1 MAGVDD
7 LGFKINVDA
16 SGATKGA
23 NEFTAAAGRIAEAT
37 RAMARATQGAKAAV
51 LQNAVSGRGGAEYRT
66 MMKQIEAYKGLIKV
80 TRELTAVRKELDGV
94 DFSKTAKNISEAVKA
109 MAKATR
115 TTDYLG
121 SPQLDKVKSQID
133 MYARLANVTRDFA
146 RANKEL
152 QSSLAKTNQAVAAA
166 KTPQG
171 TATTDRERQA
181 AIDRY
186 RNRAQNAALLR
197 NSAGSSGIVVE
208 RGVREE
214 TEAYKELVDAI
225 GKAAAAEEKRAISA
239 GISRDIADIKKR
251 EADETRRL
259 AEAERDAAEISGR
272 SQAFRATQI
281 ADINSAIDANNRY
294 IGALES
300 TRFAAQ
306 DLRNYLSLLAA
317 GFTSLSVA
325 SVAAAA
331 SQERAFAD
339 VARTTQMS
347 AQSAEMRT
355 LSNTYKDLST
365 QISTT
370 YEDLSQIGSLGA
382 QMGIS
387 ADKLGDFTHA
397 VAGFTT
403 ITGTNID
410 SATEAFG
417 RFFEMVDNAGVEAD
431 HSGERYMNFA
441 SQVAELG
448 AKSVATESEILTMA
462 NSIAASAASAG
473 IGQDAILAYATALS
487 SLGIKQEWARGSLQ
501 RIFGSINDAVAEAG
515 EGMDKFAT
523 VLGMTTT
530 EAENLWRTDPSTFF
544 NNLLTSLNNV
554 TDSVERWTIIKNL
567 GFKNTRDIQ
576 LLQRLSLNID
586 LVNES
591 FRNSADAAR
600 NTEFLDSSLE
610 TLNATLTETIQ
621 RWKNSLANLGASLG
635 GPFLG
640 VVKKILDGLIVIQDA
655 LSHIGDNAFGRVFL
669 AASSGLVIFGSLVA
683 ISKVLQALVL
693 NVAASYVSM
702 KTNMVQAGLSG
713 QMTWSNI
720 YKLIKQANTALYEN
734 IGLMKTRAALE
745 RSDRA
750 ATSLGG
756 LAAAGAAARKNAD
769 AIKAVGQAAG
779 EAGKDLVS
787 VGAAAASSAA
797 QTGLLARAMGGL
809 KGVMSGIASLGP
821 MGWIGIAA
829 TVIPIAIQLYDEWA
843 NSAKRAAEA
852 AQQARV
858 ENLQALGGGEA
869 LTKAILQDAKEA
881 ADGTQ
886 ETFGTLELAV
896 QGSAAST
903 KDSADTLYYWI
914 DASGNLV
921 QATKEQ
927 AAALGYSTLA
937 IGDHTAA
944 LIKDAIAS
952 SDAFKS
958 LSANDFKTL
967 TDQGFDWK
975 EWSRQYATGGQ
986 DAANSYIDGFIKQL
1000 RDRKDEIYKANTYE
1014 SRVYSGPYDNV
1025 GMPIRKYN
1033 DTQAGKQA
1041 EQDVQNLN
1049 NQIEALENLR
1059 TKLGDVSGA
1068 ASDAVS
1074 SQSALSQIVQGL
1086 TGDTQ
1091 DAADA
1096 TGSLADATADAA
1108 EDAKTAGQ
1116 AWDEYLQSLDAIVD
1130 AAFQF
1135 TNAEANMYSA
1145 LDDLNQSLYDNG
1157 NSFETFTEAGRSN
1170 LEALQNYLKATA
1182 QYAGRMAE
1190 EMGMSGVEAQE
1201 YIASYVQAA
1210 IDDLKA
1216 QGIDTTWIEAQM
1228 SNVVSSLDQT
1238 ISGPTVDMTALNA
1251 GLQDAVTNANNAAAL
1266 IQQILA
1272 GVGIRTSS
1280 RPGGGLNTGGR
1291 RLTKGLGSKG
1301 GLTTKQIIAG
1311 PSIGMM
1317 GFTGRSGGG
1326 SIRGLAGTMFQGNKQ
1341 RYQFTPKETSSRG
1354 GGGGGGGRSP
1364 RSGGGGGGGRDYTPR
1379 SSSSRNRKEK
1389 TPEEIFEDFLSRL
1402 DKAMNQAL
1410 NRFWQNQ
1417 DAQDKYHAQL
1427 NTMRK
1432 TIEDAKKSIEDLTND
1447 IWDLN
1452 NTLSE
1457 KQNDLA
1463 NQKYFQ
1469 SIAKKYGDTSRVR
1482 DIQVDID
1489 KTTKEISDT
1498 QKSITEKTKEIAKTR
1513 EGMYALQGYTE
1524 AAINN
1529 RAALKA
1535 LQAAM
1540 IEMINAYAASG
1551 ASTEQLTAYAA
1562 QLKQEFIAQATQ
1574 MGFNQG
1580 EVTTLSGAFDNL
1592 TRTIQAVPR
1601 VVDVDVSDNGTSDR
1615 TGAGISRMASNGGA
1629 GYSAPV
1635 TANANTEL
1643 AAKQIGYLT
1652 KDRYVNVYV
1661 QAVRTGAAL
1670 GALGAMGGFRYAHG
1684 GRVPGRAGGGGMLG
1698 GRRRTGNWDADDML
1712 GITSAGGVIGV
1723 QSGEYVMPRASV
1735 DKYGPGMMEAIRAG
1749 QYRPEVKVN
1758 NSPGLS
1764 GPITINPNQIHQLA
1778 RAVSTVLNLDG
1789 REVGAA
1795 VNNVNARSGRRGTY

>member
-7 LGFKINVDA
+7 LGFKISVDA

-146 RANKEL
+146 RANREL

-166 KTPQG
+166 KAPQG

-186 RNRAQNAALLR
+186 QYRARVAKFDQLSP
-197 NSAGSSGIVVE
+197 SATGSDVTRAI
-208 RGVREE
+208 REE

-306 DLRNYLSLLAA
+306 DLRNYLTLLAA

-339 VARTTQMS
+339 VARTTQMP
-347 AQSAEMRT
+347 AQSAEMRA

-431 HSGERYMNFA
+431 HSGQRYMNFA

-501 RIFGSINDAVAEAG
+501 RIFGSVNDAVAEAG
-515 EGMDKFAT
+515 EGLDKFAT
-523 VLGMTTT
+523 VLGMTTA

-600 NTEFLDSSLE
+600 NTEFLDKSLE

-640 VVKKILDGLIVIQDA
+640 VVKKILDGLIVIQNA
-655 LSHIGDNAFGRVFL
+655 LSHIDDNAFGRVFL
-669 AASSGLVIFGSLVA
+669 AASSGLVVFGSLVA

-713 QMTWSNI
+713 RMTWSNI

-756 LAAAGAAARKNAD
+756 LAAAGANAKKNAD
-769 AIKAVGQAAG
+769 AIKAVGEAAG
-779 EAGKDLVS
+779 EAGRDLVS

-797 QTGLLARAMGGL
+797 QTGLLAKAMGGL
-809 KGVMSGIASLGP
+809 KGIMGGIASIGP

-886 ETFGTLELAV
+886 QTFGALELAV
-896 QGSAAST
+896 DGSAAST

-986 DAANSYIDGFIKQL
+986 DAANSYIQGFIDTLKARANDIHTAHYLDASGGYGPVRNFQW
-1000 RDRKDEIYKANTYE
+1000 DYKANEDAY
-1014 SRVYSGPYDNV
+1014 
-1025 GMPIRKYN
+1025 
-1033 DTQAGKQA
+1033 
-1041 EQDVQNLN
+1041 
-1049 NQIEALENLR
+1049 NQIMNQVQALESLR

-1096 TGSLADATADAA
+1096 TGGLADATADAA

-1301 GLTTKQIIAG
+1301 GLTTKQITAG

-1354 GGGGGGGRSP
+1354 GGGGGGGGRSP
-1364 RSGGGGGGGRDYTPR
+1364 RGGGGGDHDRTPR
-1379 SSSSRNRKEK
+1379 SSSSRGRKEK

-1469 SIAKKYGDTSRVR
+1469 SIARKYGDTSRVR

-1498 QKSITEKTKEIAKTR
+1498 QKSIAEKTKEINKTK

-1535 LQAAM
+1535 LQATM

-1574 MGFNQG
+1574 MGFNQS

-1635 TANANTEL
+1635 TAQADTERAGKEL
-1643 AAKQIGYLT
+1643 SRLT

-1684 GRVPGRAGGGGMLG
+1684 GRVPGLAGGGGMLG

-1723 QSGEYVMPRASV
+1723 QSGEYVMPRTSV

-1758 NSPGLS
+1758 QAPALS

-1789 REVGAA
+1789 RAVGAA

>member
-1 MAGVDD
+1 MGD
-7 LGFKINVDA
+7 LGFKVFVDA
-16 SGATKGA
+16 SGATQGA
-23 NEFTAAAGRIAEAT
+23 NEYEQAAARVARAT
-37 RAMARATQGAKAAV
+37 RAMAQAAKGAKSAV
-51 LQNAVSGRGGAEYRT
+51 LQNAVSGRNGSEYRT
-66 MMKQIEAYKGLIKV
+66 MMKQIDAYKGLIKV
-80 TRELTAVRKELDGV
+80 TRELAAARKELDGV
-94 DFSKTAKNISEAVKA
+94 DFSKTAQNISEAVKA

-115 TTDYLG
+115 TTDYIG
-121 SPQLDKVKSQID
+121 SPQLNKVKEMVE
-133 MYARLANVTRDFA
+133 MYSRLATAARD
-146 RANKEL
+146 
-152 QSSLAKTNQAVAAA
+152 LAKANRELEASQPKSAAPKPADTGYAKSDFERESAIRRYQYRAYAA
-166 KTPQG
+166 KTIQK
-171 TATTDRERQA
+171 
-181 AIDRY
+181 
-186 RNRAQNAALLR
+186 
-197 NSAGSSGIVVE
+197 SAGSSGDDVTRAI
-208 RGVREE
+208 RDE
-214 TEAYKELVDAI
+214 TAAYKDLVDAI
-225 GKAAAAEEKRAISA
+225 GKASAAEEKRAIDA
-239 GISRDIADIKKR
+239 GISHDLAQAKRQEAEEAKRLAAAER
-251 EADETRRL
+251 EAI
-259 AEAERDAAEISGR
+259 AIHKQA
-272 SQAFRATQI
+272 QAFEATQI
-281 ADINSAIDANNRY
+281 AHTEATISANNRY
-294 IGALES
+294 IESLEA

-306 DLRNYLSLLAA
+306 DLRNYLTLLAGSMA
-317 GFTSLSVA
+317 AVFTA

-339 VARTTQMS
+339 VARTTQLS
-347 AQSAEMRT
+347 AQTAEMRA
-355 LSNTYKDLST
+355 LSNTYHDLST

-370 YEDLSQIGSLGA
+370 YEDLSAIGSLGA

-431 HSGERYMNFA
+431 HSGQRYMNFA

-501 RIFGSINDAVAEAG
+501 RIFGSVNDAVSEAG
-515 EGMDKFAT
+515 EGLDKFAT
-523 VLGMTTT
+523 VLDMTTA

-600 NTEFLDSSLE
+600 NTEFLDKSLE

-669 AASSGLVIFGSLVA
+669 AASSGLVVFGSLVA

-702 KTNMVQAGLSG
+702 RTNMVQAGLSG

-734 IGLMKTRAALE
+734 IGLMKTRTALE
-745 RSDRA
+745 RSDQA

-756 LAAAGAAARKNAD
+756 LAAAGAVARKNAD
-769 AIKAVGQAAG
+769 AAKDAAKGIAEVGT
-779 EAGKDLVS
+779 
-787 VGAAAASSAA
+787 AAASSAS
-797 QTGLLARAMGGL
+797 QTGLLAKAMGGL
-809 KGVMSGIASLGP
+809 KGVMSGIASIGP

-829 TVIPIAIQLYDEWA
+829 TAIPVVIQLYDEWA

-886 ETFGTLELAV
+886 QTFGALELAV
-896 QGSAAST
+896 DGSAAST
-903 KDSADTLYYWI
+903 KDSADALYYWI

-921 QATKEQ
+921 QATKDQ
-927 AAALGYSTLA
+927 AAAMGYSTLA

-952 SDAFKS
+952 SDAFKA

-975 EWSRQYATGGQ
+975 EWAKQYATGGQ
-986 DAANSYIDGFIKQL
+986 DAANSYINGFIETLKA
-1000 RDRKDEIYKANTYE
+1000 RKDEIYKANTYE
-1014 SRVYSGPYDNV
+1014 SRIYSGSYDTV
-1025 GMPIRKYN
+1025 GTPIRKYY
-1033 DTQAGKQA
+1033 DTQAGKEA
-1041 EQDVQNLN
+1041 EQNVQDLN
-1049 NQIEALENLR
+1049 NQITALENLR

-1074 SQSALSQIVQGL
+1074 SQTALGQIVQGL

-1216 QGIDTTWIEAQM
+1216 QGIDTTWVEAQM
-1228 SNVVSSLDQT
+1228 SNVISSLDQT
-1238 ISGPTVDMTALNA
+1238 ISGPTVDMSALNA

-1280 RPGGGLNTGGR
+1280 RPGGGLNTGGK
-1291 RLTKGLGSKG
+1291 RLNKNALGSKG
-1301 GLTTKQIIAG
+1301 GLTTKQIAKKL
-1311 PSIGMM
+1311 
-1317 GFTGRSGGG
+1317 F
-1326 SIRGLAGTMFQGNKQ
+1326 L
-1341 RYQFTPKETSSRG
+1341 
-1354 GGGGGGGRSP
+1354 SP
-1364 RSGGGGGGGRDYTPR
+1364 RTV
-1379 SSSSRNRKEK
+1379 EK
-1389 TPEEIFEDFLSRL
+1389 HRASF
-1402 DKAMNQAL
+1402 M
-1410 NRFWQNQ
+1410 
-1417 DAQDKYHAQL
+1417 
-1427 NTMRK
+1427 
-1432 TIEDAKKSIEDLTND
+1432 
-1447 IWDLN
+1447 
-1452 NTLSE
+1452 
-1457 KQNDLA
+1457 
-1463 NQKYFQ
+1463 QKLHLKNIYEL
-1469 SIAKKYGDTSRVR
+1469 
-1482 DIQVDID
+1482 IQ
-1489 KTTKEISDT
+1489 
-1498 QKSITEKTKEIAKTR
+1498 
-1513 EGMYALQGYTE
+1513 YALQ
-1524 AAINN
+1524 
-1529 RAALKA
+1529 K
-1535 LQAAM
+1535 
-1540 IEMINAYAASG
+1540 
-1551 ASTEQLTAYAA
+1551 
-1562 QLKQEFIAQATQ
+1562 
-1574 MGFNQG
+1574 
-1580 EVTTLSGAFDNL
+1580 
-1592 TRTIQAVPR
+1592 
-1601 VVDVDVSDNGTSDR
+1601 
-1615 TGAGISRMASNGGA
+1615 
-1629 GYSAPV
+1629 
-1635 TANANTEL
+1635 
-1643 AAKQIGYLT
+1643 
-1652 KDRYVNVYV
+1652 
-1661 QAVRTGAAL
+1661 
-1670 GALGAMGGFRYAHG
+1670 
-1684 GRVPGRAGGGGMLG
+1684 
-1698 GRRRTGNWDADDML
+1698 
-1712 GITSAGGVIGV
+1712 
-1723 QSGEYVMPRASV
+1723 
-1735 DKYGPGMMEAIRAG
+1735 
-1749 QYRPEVKVN
+1749 
-1758 NSPGLS
+1758 GLILHS
-1764 GPITINPNQIHQLA
+1764 
-1778 RAVSTVLNLDG
+1778 
-1789 REVGAA
+1789 
-1795 VNNVNARSGRRGTY
+1795 

>member
-7 LGFKINVDA
+7 LGFKISVDA

-66 MMKQIEAYKGLIKV
+66 MMKQIDAYKGLIKV
-80 TRELTAVRKELDGV
+80 TRELAAARKELDGV
-94 DFSKTAKNISEAVKA
+94 DFSKTAQNISEAVKA

-115 TTDYLG
+115 TTDYIG

-133 MYARLANVTRDFA
+133 LYARLANVSRDLA

-152 QSSLAKTNQAVAAA
+152 QSSLAKTNQTMATA
-166 KTPQG
+166 KAPQG

-259 AEAERDAAEISGR
+259 AEAEREAAEISGR
-272 SQAFRATQI
+272 SSAFRATQI

-306 DLRNYLSLLAA
+306 DLRNYLTLLAA

-325 SVAAAA
+325 SVSAAA

-347 AQSAEMRT
+347 AQSAEMRA
-355 LSNTYKDLST
+355 LSNTYRDLST

-431 HSGERYMNFA
+431 HSGQRYMNFA

-515 EGMDKFAT
+515 EGMNKFAT
-523 VLGMTTT
+523 VLGMTTE

-600 NTEFLDSSLE
+600 NTEFLDKSLE
-610 TLNATLTETIQ
+610 TLNATLTETIA

-669 AASSGLVIFGSLVA
+669 AASSGLVVFGSLVA

-702 KTNMVQAGLSG
+702 RTNMVQAGLSG

-745 RSDRA
+745 RSDNA
-750 ATSLGG
+750 SATLGG
-756 LAAAGAAARKNAD
+756 LAAAGAQAKKGAD
-769 AIKAVGQAAG
+769 AIKAVGDAAG
-779 EAGKDLVS
+779 EAGRDIAE

-797 QTGLLARAMGGL
+797 QTGLLAKAMGGL
-809 KGVMSGIASLGP
+809 KGVMSGIASIGP

-829 TVIPIAIQLYDEWA
+829 TTIPVAIQLYDEWA

-852 AQQARV
+852 AEQARV

-869 LTKAILQDAKEA
+869 LTKALIQDAKEA

-886 ETFGTLELAV
+886 QTFGALELAV
-896 QGSAAST
+896 DGSASST
-903 KDSADTLYYWI
+903 KDSADALYYWI

-921 QATKEQ
+921 QATKDQ
-927 AAALGYSTLA
+927 AAAMGYSTLA

-1000 RDRKDEIYKANTYE
+1000 KDRKDEIYKANTYE
-1014 SRVYSGPYDNV
+1014 ARTYSGPYDYT
-1025 GMPIRKYN
+1025 GTPIRKYYS
-1033 DTQAGKQA
+1033 TQAGQQA

-1074 SQSALSQIVQGL
+1074 SQTALGQIVQGL

-1135 TNAEANMYSA
+1135 TNAEAGMYSA
-1145 LDDLNQSLYDNG
+1145 LDELNQSLYDNG
-1157 NSFETFTEAGRSN
+1157 NSFDTFTEAGRSN

-1216 QGIDTTWIEAQM
+1216 QGIDTTWVEAQM

-1238 ISGPTVDMTALNA
+1238 ISGPTVDMSALNA

-1280 RPGGGLNTGGR
+1280 RPGGGLNTGGK
-1291 RLTKGLGSKG
+1291 RLNKNVLGSKG
-1301 GLTTKQIIAG
+1301 GLTTKQITAG
-1311 PSIGMM
+1311 MSIGAM
-1317 GFTGRSGGG
+1317 GFTGGGG
-1326 SIRGLAGTMFQGNKQ
+1326 SVRGLANTMFQGNKQ
-1341 RYQFTPKETSSRG
+1341 RYQFTPKTSSGHG
-1354 GGGGGGGRSP
+1354 GGGGGHRGG
-1364 RSGGGGGGGRDYTPR
+1364 GGGGGGGRDYTPR
-1379 SSSSRNRKEK
+1379 SSSSRTRKEK

-1410 NRFWQNQ
+1410 NKFWQNQ

-1427 NTMRK
+1427 NSMRK
-1432 TIEDAKKSIEDLTND
+1432 TIEDANKSIKDLTDD

-1457 KQNDLA
+1457 KENDLA
-1463 NQKYFQ
+1463 NQRYFQ
-1469 SIAKKYGDTSRVR
+1469 SVAKKYGDTSRQR

-1498 QKSITEKTKEIAKTR
+1498 KNSIADKEKEIAKTK

-1535 LQAAM
+1535 LQSTM
-1540 IEMINAYAASG
+1540 IDMINAYAASG

-1629 GYSAPV
+1629 GYQAPV
-1635 TANANTEL
+1635 TAEADTWRAGKQLSALTE
-1643 AAKQIGYLT
+1643 
-1652 KDRYVNVYV
+1652 DRYVTIRARVV
-1661 QAVRTGAAL
+1661 S
-1670 GALGAMGGFRYAHG
+1670 GALAGLAGFLGRAHG

-1712 GITSAGGVIGV
+1712 GITPVGGVIGV
-1723 QSGEYVMPRASV
+1723 QSGEYVMPRSSV

-1758 NSPGLS
+1758 NSPGPS

-1789 REVGAA
+1789 RAVGAA

>member
-146 RANKEL
+146 RANREL
-152 QSSLAKTNQAVAAA
+152 QASLAKTNQAVAAA
-166 KTPQG
+166 KTPEG

-186 RNRAQNAALLR
+186 QRRAQDAALLR
-197 NSAGSSGIVVE
+197 TSPESSGIVVA

-239 GISRDIADIKKR
+239 GISRDIANVKR
-251 EADETRRL
+251 HEAADTRRW
-259 AEAERDAAEISGR
+259 AEIEQGELEVAQR
-272 SQAFRATQI
+272 AAAFRATQI
-281 ADINSAIDANNRY
+281 AGINQAIDANNRY

-306 DLRNYLSLLAA
+306 DLRNYLTLLAA

-347 AQSAEMRT
+347 AQSAEMRA
-355 LSNTYKDLST
+355 LSNTYRDLST

-431 HSGERYMNFA
+431 HSGQRYMNFA

-501 RIFGSINDAVAEAG
+501 RIFGSVNDAVAEAG
-515 EGMDKFAT
+515 EGLDKFAT
-523 VLGMTTT
+523 VLGMTTA

-600 NTEFLDSSLE
+600 NTEFLDKSLE

-669 AASSGLVIFGSLVA
+669 AASSGLVVFGSLVA

-702 KTNMVQAGLSG
+702 RTNMVQAGLSG

-720 YKLIKQANTALYEN
+720 YKLIKQANAALYEN
-734 IGLMKTRAALE
+734 IGLMKTRTALE
-745 RSDRA
+745 RSDQA

-756 LAAAGAAARKNAD
+756 LAAAGAAAKKNAD
-769 AIKAVGQAAG
+769 AAKDAAKGIAEVGT
-779 EAGKDLVS
+779 
-787 VGAAAASSAA
+787 AAASSAA
-797 QTGLLARAMGGL
+797 QTGLLAKAMGGL
-809 KGVMSGIASLGP
+809 KGVMSGIASIGP

-829 TVIPIAIQLYDEWA
+829 TAIPVVIQLYDEWA

-869 LTKAILQDAKEA
+869 LTKALIQDAKEA

-886 ETFGTLELAV
+886 QTFGALELAV
-896 QGSAAST
+896 DGSAAST
-903 KDSADTLYYWI
+903 KDSADALYYWI

-921 QATKEQ
+921 QATKDQ
-927 AAALGYSTLA
+927 AAAMGYSTLA

-986 DAANSYIDGFIKQL
+986 DAANSYINGFIETLKA
-1000 RDRKDEIYKANTYE
+1000 RKDEIYKANTYE
-1014 SRVYSGPYDNV
+1014 SRIYSGSYDTV
-1025 GMPIRKYN
+1025 GTPIRKYY
-1033 DTQAGKQA
+1033 DTQAGKEA
-1041 EQDVQNLN
+1041 EQNVQDLN
-1049 NQIEALENLR
+1049 NQITALENLR

-1074 SQSALSQIVQGL
+1074 SQTALDQVVQGL
-1086 TGDTQ
+1086 TGSTD
-1091 DAADA
+1091 DASDA

-1145 LDDLNQSLYDNG
+1145 LDDLNRSLYDNG

-1210 IDDLKA
+1210 IQDLKD
-1216 QGIDTTWIEAQM
+1216 QGIDTTWVEAQM

-1238 ISGPTVDMTALNA
+1238 ISGPTVDMSALNA

-1280 RPGGGLNTGGR
+1280 RPGGGLNTGGK
-1291 RLTKGLGSKG
+1291 RLNKNVLGSKG
-1301 GLTTKQIIAG
+1301 GLTTKQITAG
-1311 PSIGMM
+1311 LSIGAM
-1317 GFTGRSGGG
+1317 GFTGSGG
-1326 SIRGLAGTMFQGNKQ
+1326 SVRGLAGTMFRGNKQ
-1341 RYQFTPKETSSRG
+1341 RYQFTPKESSSRG
-1354 GGGGGGGRSP
+1354 GGGGHR
-1364 RSGGGGGGGRDYTPR
+1364 GGGGGGGDRDHTPR

-1427 NTMRK
+1427 NSMRK

-1457 KQNDLA
+1457 KENDLA

-1469 SIAKKYGDTSRVR
+1469 SVARKYGDTSRVR

-1489 KTTKEISDT
+1489 KTTKDISDT
-1498 QKSITEKTKEIAKTR
+1498 QKSIAEKTKEIAKTR

-1535 LQAAM
+1535 LQATM
-1540 IEMINAYAASG
+1540 IDMINAYAASG

-1574 MGFNQG
+1574 MGFNQD
-1580 EVTTLSGAFDNL
+1580 EVTALSGAFDHL
-1592 TRTIQAVPR
+1592 TYTINTTPR
-1601 VVDVDVSDNGTSDR
+1601 VVEVDVSDNGTAAATGDR
-1615 TGAGISRMASNGGA
+1615 IRNMASNGGA

-1635 TANANTEL
+1635 TANAEIYKARTDL
-1643 AAKQIGYLT
+1643 ADLT
-1652 KDRYVNVYV
+1652 RDATKKIRVEFDTVINPIQRV
-1661 QAVRTGAAL
+1661 G
-1670 GALGAMGGFRYAHG
+1670 GGMGVFRGRAHG
-1684 GRVPGRAGGGGMLG
+1684 GRVPGYGRGGSLG
-1698 GRRRTGNWDADDML
+1698 LGRHGNWDADDML

-1723 QSGEYVMPRASV
+1723 QSGEYVMPRSSV
-1735 DKYGPGMMEAIRAG
+1735 DKYGPGMMESIRAG

-1758 NSPGLS
+1758 NGPGLS

-1789 REVGAA
+1789 RAVGAA

>member
-7 LGFKINVDA
+7 LGFKISVDA

-80 TRELTAVRKELDGV
+80 TRELTAARKELDGV
-94 DFSKTAKNISEAVKA
+94 DFSKTAQNISEAVKA

-115 TTDYLG
+115 TTDYIG

-133 MYARLANVTRDFA
+133 LYARLANVSRDLA

-152 QSSLAKTNQAVAAA
+152 QSSLIKTNQAVAAQPKQKTELDEAA
-166 KTPQG
+166 K
-171 TATTDRERQA
+171 REALSAFRGKMYRARVRQA
-181 AIDRY
+181 DPTA
-186 RNRAQNAALLR
+186 
-197 NSAGSSGIVVE
+197 SGAEVAE
-208 RGVREE
+208 GVRAE
-214 TEAYKELVDAI
+214 TQAYKELVDAI
-225 GKAAAAEEKRAISA
+225 GKAEAAEEKRATVA
-239 GISRDIADIKKR
+239 GINQDLARAR
-251 EADETRRL
+251 RQEADETRRL
-259 AEAERDAAEISGR
+259 AEAEREAAEISGR
-272 SQAFRATQI
+272 SSVFRATQI

-306 DLRNYLSLLAA
+306 DLRNYLTLLAA

-325 SVAAAA
+325 SVSAAA

-347 AQSAEMRT
+347 AQSAEMRA

-431 HSGERYMNFA
+431 HSGQRYMNFA

-515 EGMDKFAT
+515 EGMGKFAT
-523 VLGMTTT
+523 VLGMTTE

-600 NTEFLDSSLE
+600 NTEFLDKSLE

-640 VVKKILDGLIVIQDA
+640 IVKKILDGLIVIQNA
-655 LSHIGDNAFGRVFL
+655 LAHIGDNAFGRVFL

-769 AIKAVGQAAG
+769 AIKAVGDAAG

-787 VGAAAASSAA
+787 VGTAAASSAA
-797 QTGLLARAMGGL
+797 KTGLLAKAMGGL
-809 KGVMSGIASLGP
+809 KGVMSGIASIGP

-829 TVIPIAIQLYDEWA
+829 TAIPVAIQLYDEWA
-843 NSAKRAAEA
+843 NAEQRAADKAREV
-852 AQQARV
+852 QQAQ
-858 ENLQALGGGEA
+858 LTALGGA
-869 LTKAILQDAKEA
+869 DQFTKALLQDSRDA
-881 ADGTQ
+881 AAGNTNAY
-886 ETFGTLELAV
+886 TGMTVAV
-896 QGSAAST
+896 DGSAEAT
-903 KDSADTLYYWI
+903 RKGADAMYYWI

-921 QATKEQ
+921 QATKDQ
-927 AAALGYSTLA
+927 AAAMGYSTLA
-937 IGDHTAA
+937 IGEHTAA
-944 LIKDAIAS
+944 LFKDALAN
-952 SDAFKS
+952 SDAFKEFT
-958 LSANDFKTL
+958 NYDFQWLK
-967 TDQGFDWK
+967 DAGFDWK
-975 EWSRQYATGGQ
+975 EWARIQAEEGKAGI
-986 DAANSYIDGFIKQL
+986 DSYIDTLIDELTAKGNELEKKFFKQDSSPL
-1000 RDRKDEIYKANTYE
+1000 GSFGRLIGGNPGWWTNSDAEAQVAQIE
-1014 SRVYSGPYDNV
+1014 S
-1025 GMPIRKYN
+1025 
-1033 DTQAGKQA
+1033 
-1041 EQDVQNLN
+1041 
-1049 NQIEALENLR
+1049 QIEALQ
-1059 TKLGDVSGA
+1059 KLKGAQGDIA
-1068 ASDAVS
+1068 DTASTALS
-1074 SQSALSQIVQGL
+1074 SQQALSDVTQGL

-1096 TGSLADATADAA
+1096 QGNLADATADAS
-1108 EDAKTAGQ
+1108 EEAKTAGQ

-1157 NSFETFTEAGRSN
+1157 NSFETFTEAGRAN

-1201 YIASYVQAA
+1201 YIASYVQSA

-1301 GLTTKQIIAG
+1301 GLTTKQITAG
-1311 PSIGMM
+1311 PAIGMM

-1364 RSGGGGGGGRDYTPR
+1364 RGGGGGGGRDHTPR

-1469 SIAKKYGDTSRVR
+1469 SIARKYGDTSRVR

-1535 LQAAM
+1535 LQATM

-1574 MGFNQG
+1574 MGFNQN

-1652 KDRYVNVYV
+1652 KDRYMNVYV

-1723 QSGEYVMPRASV
+1723 QSGEYVMPRTSV

-1758 NSPGLS
+1758 QAPAPS

-1789 REVGAA
+1789 RQVGAA

>member
-7 LGFKINVDA
+7 LGFKISVDA

-66 MMKQIEAYKGLIKV
+66 MMKQIDAYKGLIKV

-133 MYARLANVTRDFA
+133 MYARLANVSRDLA

-166 KTPQG
+166 KAPQG

-186 RNRAQNAALLR
+186 QYRARVAKFDQLSP
-197 NSAGSSGIVVE
+197 SATGSDVT
-208 RGVREE
+208 RAVREE
-214 TEAYKELVDAI
+214 TDAYKELVDAI

-259 AEAERDAAEISGR
+259 AEAEREAAEISGR

-306 DLRNYLSLLAA
+306 DLRNYLTLLAA

-325 SVAAAA
+325 SVSAAA

-347 AQSAEMRT
+347 SQSAEMRA

-431 HSGERYMNFA
+431 HSGQRYMNFA

-515 EGMDKFAT
+515 EGMGKFAT
-523 VLGMTTT
+523 VLGMTTE

-610 TLNATLTETIQ
+610 TLNATLTETIA

-640 VVKKILDGLIVIQDA
+640 VVKKILDGLIVIQNA

-734 IGLMKTRAALE
+734 IGLMKTRTALE
-745 RSDRA
+745 RSDQA

-756 LAAAGAAARKNAD
+756 LAAAGSAAKKNAD
-769 AIKAVGQAAG
+769 AIKAVGDAAG
-779 EAGKDLVS
+779 EAGKDLAA
-787 VGAAAASSAA
+787 VGEEAAASAA
-797 QTGLLARAMGGL
+797 KTGLLAKAMGGL
-809 KGVMSGIASLGP
+809 KGVMSGIASIGP

-829 TVIPIAIQLYDEWA
+829 TAIPVAIQLYDEWA

-852 AQQARV
+852 AEQARV

-869 LTKAILQDAKEA
+869 LTKALIQDAKEA

-886 ETFGTLELAV
+886 QTFGALELAV
-896 QGSAAST
+896 DGSASST
-903 KDSADTLYYWI
+903 KDSADALYYWI

-921 QATKEQ
+921 QATKDQ
-927 AAALGYSTLA
+927 AAAMGYSTLA

-986 DAANSYIDGFIKQL
+986 DAANSYIDGFIQQL
-1000 RDRKDEIYKANTYE
+1000 KDRKDEIYKANTYE
-1014 SRVYSGPYDNV
+1014 ARTYSGPYDYT
-1025 GMPIRKYN
+1025 GTPIRKYYS
-1033 DTQAGKQA
+1033 TQAGQQA

-1074 SQSALSQIVQGL
+1074 SQTALGQIVQGL

-1135 TNAEANMYSA
+1135 TNAEAGMYSA
-1145 LDDLNQSLYDNG
+1145 LDELNQSLYDNG
-1157 NSFETFTEAGRSN
+1157 NSFDTFTEAGRSN

-1216 QGIDTTWIEAQM
+1216 QGIDTTWVEAQM

-1238 ISGPTVDMTALNA
+1238 ISGPTVDMSALNA

-1280 RPGGGLNTGGR
+1280 RPGGGLNTGGK
-1291 RLTKGLGSKG
+1291 RLNKNALGSKG
-1301 GLTTKQIIAG
+1301 GLTTKQITAG
-1311 PSIGMM
+1311 MSIGAM
-1317 GFTGRSGGG
+1317 GFTGGGG
-1326 SIRGLAGTMFQGNKQ
+1326 SVRGLANTMFQGNKQ
-1341 RYQFTPKETSSRG
+1341 RYQFTPKESSSRG
-1354 GGGGGGGRSP
+1354 GGGGGGHR
-1364 RSGGGGGGGRDYTPR
+1364 GGGGGGGGGHDHTPR
-1379 SSSSRNRKEK
+1379 SSSSRTRKEK

-1410 NRFWQNQ
+1410 NKFWQNQ

-1427 NTMRK
+1427 NSMRK
-1432 TIEDAKKSIEDLTND
+1432 TIEDANKSIKDLTDD

-1457 KQNDLA
+1457 KENDLA
-1463 NQKYFQ
+1463 NQRYFQ
-1469 SIAKKYGDTSRVR
+1469 SVAKKYGDTSRQR

-1498 QKSITEKTKEIAKTR
+1498 KNSIADKEKEIAKTK

-1535 LQAAM
+1535 LQSTM
-1540 IEMINAYAASG
+1540 IDMINAYAASG

-1615 TGAGISRMASNGGA
+1615 TGAGIRSMASNGGA
-1629 GYSAPV
+1629 GYQAPV
-1635 TANANTEL
+1635 TAEADTYRAGKQLSALTE
-1643 AAKQIGYLT
+1643 
-1652 KDRYVNVYV
+1652 DRYVNIRARVV
-1661 QAVRTGAAL
+1661 S
-1670 GALGAMGGFRYAHG
+1670 GALAGLAGFLGRAHG

-1698 GRRRTGNWDADDML
+1698 GRRRTGNWDADDLL

-1723 QSGEYVMPRASV
+1723 QSGEYVMPRSSV

-1789 REVGAA
+1789 RAVGAA

>member
-7 LGFKINVDA
+7 LGFKISVDA

-80 TRELTAVRKELDGV
+80 TRELAAARKELDGV
-94 DFSKTAKNISEAVKA
+94 DFSKTAQNISEAVKA

-115 TTDYLG
+115 TTDYIG

-133 MYARLANVTRDFA
+133 LYARLANVSRDLA

-152 QSSLAKTNQAVAAA
+152 QSSLAKTNQAVAAQPKQKTELDEAA
-166 KTPQG
+166 K
-171 TATTDRERQA
+171 REALSAFRGKMYRARVRQA
-181 AIDRY
+181 DPTA
-186 RNRAQNAALLR
+186 
-197 NSAGSSGIVVE
+197 SGAEVAE
-208 RGVREE
+208 GVRAE
-214 TEAYKELVDAI
+214 TQAYKELVDAI
-225 GKAAAAEEKRAISA
+225 GKAEAAEEKRATVA
-239 GISRDIADIKKR
+239 GINQDLARAR
-251 EADETRRL
+251 RQEADETRRL
-259 AEAERDAAEISGR
+259 AEAEREAAEISGR
-272 SQAFRATQI
+272 SSVFRATQI

-306 DLRNYLSLLAA
+306 DLRNYLTLLAA

-347 AQSAEMRT
+347 AQSAEMRA
-355 LSNTYKDLST
+355 LSNTYRDLST

-431 HSGERYMNFA
+431 HSGQRYMNFA

-515 EGMDKFAT
+515 EGMNKFAT
-523 VLGMTTT
+523 VLGMTTE

-554 TDSVERWTIIKNL
+554 TDSVERWTVIKNL

-600 NTEFLDSSLE
+600 NTEFLDKSLE

-720 YKLIKQANTALYEN
+720 YKLIKQANAALYEN
-734 IGLMKTRAALE
+734 IGLMKTRTALE
-745 RSDRA
+745 RSDNA

-756 LAAAGAAARKNAD
+756 LAAAGAQAKKGAD
-769 AIKAVGQAAG
+769 AIKAVGDAAG
-779 EAGKDLVS
+779 EAGKDLAA
-787 VGAAAASSAA
+787 VGEEAAASAA
-797 QTGLLARAMGGL
+797 KTGLLAKAMGGL
-809 KGVMSGIASLGP
+809 KGVMSGIASIGP

-829 TVIPIAIQLYDEWA
+829 TAIPVVIQLYDEWA

-852 AQQARV
+852 AEQARV

-869 LTKAILQDAKEA
+869 LTKALIQDAKEA

-886 ETFGTLELAV
+886 QTFGALELAV
-896 QGSAAST
+896 DGSAAST
-903 KDSADTLYYWI
+903 KDSADALYYWI

-921 QATKEQ
+921 QATKDQ
-927 AAALGYSTLA
+927 AAAMGYSTLA

-986 DAANSYIDGFIKQL
+986 DAANSYIDGFIQQL
-1000 RDRKDEIYKANTYE
+1000 KDRKDEIYKANTYE

-1033 DTQAGKQA
+1033 NTPAGQQA

-1074 SQSALSQIVQGL
+1074 SQSALGQIVQGL

-1216 QGIDTTWIEAQM
+1216 QGIDTTWVEAQM

-1238 ISGPTVDMTALNA
+1238 ISGPTVDMSALNA

-1280 RPGGGLNTGGR
+1280 RPGGGLNTGGK
-1291 RLTKGLGSKG
+1291 RLNKNVLGSKG
-1301 GLTTKQIIAG
+1301 GLTTKQITAG
-1311 PSIGMM
+1311 MSIGAM
-1317 GFTGRSGGG
+1317 GFTGGGGG
-1326 SIRGLAGTMFQGNKQ
+1326 SVRGLANTMFQGNKQ
-1341 RYQFTPKETSSRG
+1341 RYQFTPKESSSRG
-1354 GGGGGGGRSP
+1354 GGGGGGHRG
-1364 RSGGGGGGGRDYTPR
+1364 GGGGGGGRDYTPR
-1379 SSSSRNRKEK
+1379 SSSSRTRKEK

-1410 NRFWQNQ
+1410 NKFWQNQ

-1427 NTMRK
+1427 NSMRK
-1432 TIEDAKKSIEDLTND
+1432 TIEDANKSIKDLTDD

-1457 KQNDLA
+1457 KENDLA
-1463 NQKYFQ
+1463 NQRYFQ
-1469 SIAKKYGDTSRVR
+1469 SVAKKYGDTSRQR

-1498 QKSITEKTKEIAKTR
+1498 KNSIADKEKEIAKTK

-1535 LQAAM
+1535 LQSTM
-1540 IEMINAYAASG
+1540 IDMINAYAASG
-1551 ASTEQLTAYAA
+1551 ASAEQLTAYAA

-1629 GYSAPV
+1629 GYTAPV
-1635 TANANTEL
+1635 TAQADTYR
-1643 AAKQIGYLT
+1643 AGKQLSDFT
-1652 KDRYVNVYV
+1652 RDRYMTVYV

-1712 GITSAGGVIGV
+1712 GITPVGGVIGV
-1723 QSGEYVMPRASV
+1723 QSGEYVMPRSSV

-1749 QYRPEVKVN
+1749 QYRPEVKAN

-1789 REVGAA
+1789 RAVGAA

>member
-7 LGFKINVDA
+7 LGFKISVDA

-146 RANKEL
+146 RANREL
-152 QSSLAKTNQAVAAA
+152 QSSLAKTNQAVAAV

-171 TATTDRERQA
+171 TAATDRERQA

-186 RNRAQNAALLR
+186 QYRARVAKFDQLSP
-197 NSAGSSGIVVE
+197 SATGSDVT
-208 RGVREE
+208 RAVREE
-214 TEAYKELVDAI
+214 SEAYKELVDAI

-523 VLGMTTT
+523 VLGMTTA

-554 TDSVERWTIIKNL
+554 TDSVERWTVIKNL

-591 FRNSADAAR
+591 FRNSAEAAR

-640 VVKKILDGLIVIQDA
+640 IVKKILDGLIVIQDA

-669 AASSGLVIFGSLVA
+669 AASSGLVVFGSLVA

-713 QMTWSNI
+713 QMTWLNI

-769 AIKAVGQAAG
+769 AIKAVGEAAG

-787 VGAAAASSAA
+787 VGTAAASSAA

-809 KGVMSGIASLGP
+809 KGVMSGIASIGP

-843 NSAKRAAEA
+843 NAEQRAADKAREV
-852 AQQARV
+852 QQAQ
-858 ENLQALGGGEA
+858 LTALGGA
-869 LTKAILQDAKEA
+869 DQFTKALLQDSRDA
-881 ADGTQ
+881 AAGNTNAY
-886 ETFGTLELAV
+886 TGMTVAV
-896 QGSAAST
+896 DGSAEAT
-903 KDSADTLYYWI
+903 RKGADAMYYWI

-921 QATKEQ
+921 QATKDQ
-927 AAALGYSTLA
+927 AAAMGYSTLA
-937 IGDHTAA
+937 IGEHTAA
-944 LIKDAIAS
+944 LFKDALAN
-952 SDAFKS
+952 SDAFKEFT
-958 LSANDFKTL
+958 NYDFQWLK
-967 TDQGFDWK
+967 DAGFDWK
-975 EWSRQYATGGQ
+975 EWARIQAEEGKAGI
-986 DAANSYIDGFIKQL
+986 DSYIDTLIDELTAKGAELEKKFFKQDSSPL
-1000 RDRKDEIYKANTYE
+1000 GSFGRLIGGNPGWWTNSDAEAQVAQIE
-1014 SRVYSGPYDNV
+1014 S
-1025 GMPIRKYN
+1025 
-1033 DTQAGKQA
+1033 
-1041 EQDVQNLN
+1041 
-1049 NQIEALENLR
+1049 QIEALQ
-1059 TKLGDVSGA
+1059 KLKGAQGDIA
-1068 ASDAVS
+1068 DTASTALS
-1074 SQSALSQIVQGL
+1074 SQQALSDVTQGL

-1096 TGSLADATADAA
+1096 QGSLADATADAS
-1108 EDAKTAGQ
+1108 EEAKTAGQ
-1116 AWDEYLQSLDAIVD
+1116 AWDEYLQSLDAIID

-1201 YIASYVQAA
+1201 YIASYVQSA

-1317 GFTGRSGGG
+1317 GFTGRSSGG

-1354 GGGGGGGRSP
+1354 GGGGGGGHRG
-1364 RSGGGGGGGRDYTPR
+1364 GGGGGGGRDYTPR
-1379 SSSSRNRKEK
+1379 SSSSRTRKEK

-1410 NRFWQNQ
+1410 NKFWQNQ

-1432 TIEDAKKSIEDLTND
+1432 TIEDANKSIKDLTDD

-1469 SIAKKYGDTSRVR
+1469 SIARKYGDTSRVR

-1635 TANANTEL
+1635 TAQADTERAGKEL
-1643 AAKQIGYLT
+1643 SRLT

-1684 GRVPGRAGGGGMLG
+1684 GRVPGLAGGGGMLG
-1698 GRRRTGNWDADDML
+1698 GRKRTGNWDADDLL

-1723 QSGEYVMPRASV
+1723 QSGEYVMPRTSV

-1758 NSPGLS
+1758 QAPSLS

-1789 REVGAA
+1789 RAVGAA

>member
-7 LGFKINVDA
+7 LGFKISVDA

-80 TRELTAVRKELDGV
+80 TRELAAARKELDGV
-94 DFSKTAKNISEAVKA
+94 DFSKTAQNISEAVKA

-115 TTDYLG
+115 TTDYIG

-133 MYARLANVTRDFA
+133 LYARLANVSRDLA

-152 QSSLAKTNQAVAAA
+152 QSSLIKTNQAVAAQPKQKTELDEAA
-166 KTPQG
+166 K
-171 TATTDRERQA
+171 REALSAFRGKMYRARVRQA
-181 AIDRY
+181 DPTA
-186 RNRAQNAALLR
+186 
-197 NSAGSSGIVVE
+197 SGAEVAE
-208 RGVREE
+208 GVRAE
-214 TEAYKELVDAI
+214 TQAYKELVDAI
-225 GKAAAAEEKRAISA
+225 GKAEAAEEKRATVA
-239 GISRDIADIKKR
+239 GINQDLARAR
-251 EADETRRL
+251 RQEADETRRL
-259 AEAERDAAEISGR
+259 AEAEREAAEISGR

-306 DLRNYLSLLAA
+306 DFRNYLTLLAA

-325 SVAAAA
+325 SVSAAA

-347 AQSAEMRT
+347 AQSAEMRA

-431 HSGERYMNFA
+431 HSGQRYMNFA

-515 EGMDKFAT
+515 EGMNKFAT
-523 VLGMTTT
+523 VLGMTTE

-600 NTEFLDSSLE
+600 NTEFLDKSLE

-655 LSHIGDNAFGRVFL
+655 LAHIGDNAFGRVFL
-669 AASSGLVIFGSLVA
+669 AASSGLVVFGSLVA

-720 YKLIKQANTALYEN
+720 YKLIKQANAALYEN
-734 IGLMKTRAALE
+734 IGLMKTRTALE
-745 RSDRA
+745 RSDQA

-756 LAAAGAAARKNAD
+756 LAAAGAQAKRGAD
-769 AIKAVGQAAG
+769 AIKAAGDAAG
-779 EAGKDLVS
+779 EAGKDLAA
-787 VGAAAASSAA
+787 VGEEAAASAA
-797 QTGLLARAMGGL
+797 KTGLLAKAMGGL
-809 KGVMSGIASLGP
+809 KGVMSGIASIGP

-829 TVIPIAIQLYDEWA
+829 TAIPVAIQLYDEWA

-852 AQQARV
+852 AEQARV

-886 ETFGTLELAV
+886 QTFGALELAV
-896 QGSAAST
+896 DGSADST
-903 KDSADTLYYWI
+903 KDSADALYYWI

-921 QATKEQ
+921 QATKDQ
-927 AAALGYSTLA
+927 AAAMGYSTLA

-967 TDQGFDWK
+967 KDQGFDWQ

-1000 RDRKDEIYKANTYE
+1000 KDRKDEIYKANTYE
-1014 SRVYSGPYDNV
+1014 SRIYSGTYDTV
-1025 GMPIRKYN
+1025 GTPIRKYY
-1033 DTQAGKQA
+1033 DTQAGKEA
-1041 EQDVQNLN
+1041 EQNVQDLN
-1049 NQIEALENLR
+1049 NQITALENLR

-1074 SQSALSQIVQGL
+1074 SQTALGQIVQGL

-1135 TNAEANMYSA
+1135 TNAEAGMYSA
-1145 LDDLNQSLYDNG
+1145 LDELNQSLYDNG
-1157 NSFETFTEAGRSN
+1157 NSFDTFTEAGRSN

-1238 ISGPTVDMTALNA
+1238 ISGPTVDMSALNA

-1280 RPGGGLNTGGR
+1280 RPGGGLNTGGK
-1291 RLTKGLGSKG
+1291 RLNKNVLGSKG
-1301 GLTTKQIIAG
+1301 GLTTKQITAG
-1311 PSIGMM
+1311 MSIGAM
-1317 GFTGRSGGG
+1317 GFTGGGG
-1326 SIRGLAGTMFQGNKQ
+1326 SVRGLANTMFQGNKQ
-1341 RYQFTPKETSSRG
+1341 RYQFTPKTSSSGHG
-1354 GGGGGGGRSP
+1354 GGGGGGGHRG
-1364 RSGGGGGGGRDYTPR
+1364 GGGGGGGRDYTPR
-1379 SSSSRNRKEK
+1379 SSSSRTRKEK

-1410 NRFWQNQ
+1410 NKFWQNQ

-1427 NTMRK
+1427 NSMRK
-1432 TIEDAKKSIEDLTND
+1432 TIEDANKSIKDLTDD

-1457 KQNDLA
+1457 KENDLA
-1463 NQKYFQ
+1463 NQRYFQ
-1469 SIAKKYGDTSRVR
+1469 SVAKKYGDTSRER

-1498 QKSITEKTKEIAKTR
+1498 KNSIADKEKEIAKTK

-1535 LQAAM
+1535 LQSTM
-1540 IEMINAYAASG
+1540 IDMINAYAASG

-1615 TGAGISRMASNGGA
+1615 TGAGIRSMASNGGA

-1635 TANANTEL
+1635 TAQADTWRAGKQLSALTE
-1643 AAKQIGYLT
+1643 
-1652 KDRYVNVYV
+1652 DRYVNIRARVV
-1661 QAVRTGAAL
+1661 S
-1670 GALGAMGGFRYAHG
+1670 GALAGLAGFLGRAHG

-1698 GRRRTGNWDADDML
+1698 GRRRTGNWDADDLL

-1723 QSGEYVMPRASV
+1723 QSGEYVMPRSSV
-1735 DKYGPGMMEAIRAG
+1735 DRYGPGMMEAIRAG

-1789 REVGAA
+1789 RQVGAA

>member
-7 LGFKINVDA
+7 LGFKISVDA

-66 MMKQIEAYKGLIKV
+66 MMKQIDAYKGLIKV
-80 TRELTAVRKELDGV
+80 TRELAAARKELDGV
-94 DFSKTAKNISEAVKA
+94 DFSKTAQNISEAVKA

-115 TTDYLG
+115 TTDYIG

-133 MYARLANVTRDFA
+133 LYARLANVSRDLA

-152 QSSLAKTNQAVAAA
+152 QSSLIKTNQAVAAQPKQKTELDEAA
-166 KTPQG
+166 K
-171 TATTDRERQA
+171 REALSAFRGKMYRARVRQA
-181 AIDRY
+181 DPTA
-186 RNRAQNAALLR
+186 
-197 NSAGSSGIVVE
+197 SGAEVAE
-208 RGVREE
+208 GVRAE
-214 TEAYKELVDAI
+214 TQAYKELVDAI
-225 GKAAAAEEKRAISA
+225 GKAEAAEEKRATVA
-239 GISRDIADIKKR
+239 GINQDLARAR
-251 EADETRRL
+251 REEADETRRL

-306 DLRNYLSLLAA
+306 DLRNYLTLLAA

-325 SVAAAA
+325 SIAAAA

-347 AQSAEMRT
+347 AQSAEMRA

-431 HSGERYMNFA
+431 HSGQRYMNFA

-515 EGMDKFAT
+515 EGMGKFAT
-523 VLGMTTT
+523 VLGMTTE

-600 NTEFLDSSLE
+600 NTEFLDKSLE
-610 TLNATLTETIQ
+610 TLNATLTETIA

-669 AASSGLVIFGSLVA
+669 AASSGLVVFGSLVA

-720 YKLIKQANTALYEN
+720 YRLIKQANTALYEN

-745 RSDRA
+745 RSDNA
-750 ATSLGG
+750 ATTLGG
-756 LAAAGAAARKNAD
+756 LSAAGAQAKKGAD
-769 AIKAVGQAAG
+769 AIKAAGDAAG
-779 EAGKDLVS
+779 EAGKDLAA
-787 VGAAAASSAA
+787 VGEEAAASAA
-797 QTGLLARAMGGL
+797 KTGLLAKAMGGL
-809 KGVMSGIASLGP
+809 KGVMSGIASIGP

-829 TVIPIAIQLYDEWA
+829 TAIPVAIQLYDEWA

-852 AQQARV
+852 AEQARV

-869 LTKAILQDAKEA
+869 LTKALLQDAKEA

-886 ETFGTLELAV
+886 QTFSALELAV
-896 QGSAAST
+896 DGSAAST
-903 KDSADTLYYWI
+903 KDSADALYYWI

-921 QATKEQ
+921 QATKDQ
-927 AAALGYSTLA
+927 AAAMGYSTLA

-967 TDQGFDWK
+967 IDQGFDWK

-986 DAANSYIDGFIKQL
+986 DAANSYIDGFIQQL
-1000 RDRKDEIYKANTYE
+1000 KDRKDEIYKANTYE
-1014 SRVYSGPYDNV
+1014 ARTYSGPYDYT
-1025 GMPIRKYN
+1025 GTPIRKYYS
-1033 DTQAGKQA
+1033 TQAGQQA

-1074 SQSALSQIVQGL
+1074 SQTALGQIVQGL

-1108 EDAKTAGQ
+1108 DDAKTAGQ

-1135 TNAEANMYSA
+1135 TNAEAGMYSA
-1145 LDDLNQSLYDNG
+1145 LDELNQSLYDNG
-1157 NSFETFTEAGRSN
+1157 NSFDTFTEAGRSN

-1238 ISGPTVDMTALNA
+1238 ISGPTVDMSALNA

-1280 RPGGGLNTGGR
+1280 RPGGGLNTGGK
-1291 RLTKGLGSKG
+1291 RLNKNALGSKG
-1301 GLTTKQIIAG
+1301 GLTTKQITAG
-1311 PSIGMM
+1311 MSIGAM
-1317 GFTGRSGGG
+1317 GFTGGGG
-1326 SIRGLAGTMFQGNKQ
+1326 SVRGLAGTMFQGNKQ
-1341 RYQFTPKETSSRG
+1341 RYQFTPKESSSRG
-1354 GGGGGGGRSP
+1354 GGGGGGHRGG
-1364 RSGGGGGGGRDYTPR
+1364 GGGGGGGRDYTPR
-1379 SSSSRNRKEK
+1379 SSSSRTRKEK

-1410 NRFWQNQ
+1410 NKFWQNQ

-1427 NTMRK
+1427 NSMRK
-1432 TIEDAKKSIEDLTND
+1432 TIEDANKSIKDLTDD

-1457 KQNDLA
+1457 KENDLA
-1463 NQKYFQ
+1463 NQRYFQ
-1469 SIAKKYGDTSRVR
+1469 SVAKKYGDTSRQR

-1498 QKSITEKTKEIAKTR
+1498 KNSIADKEKEIAKTK

-1535 LQAAM
+1535 LQSTM
-1540 IEMINAYAASG
+1540 IDMINAYAASG

-1580 EVTTLSGAFDNL
+1580 EVTTLSGAFDHL
-1592 TRTIQAVPR
+1592 TQTIQAVPR

-1615 TGAGISRMASNGGA
+1615 TGAGIRSMASNGGA

-1635 TANANTEL
+1635 TAQADTWRAGKQLSALTE
-1643 AAKQIGYLT
+1643 
-1652 KDRYVNVYV
+1652 DRYVNIRARVV
-1661 QAVRTGAAL
+1661 S
-1670 GALGAMGGFRYAHG
+1670 GALAGLAGFLGRAHG

-1723 QSGEYVMPRASV
+1723 QSGEYVMPRSSV

-1758 NSPGLS
+1758 NSPANS

-1789 REVGAA
+1789 RQVGAA

>member
-7 LGFKINVDA
+7 LGFKISVDA

-23 NEFTAAAGRIAEAT
+23 NEFTAAAGRIAEAA
-37 RAMARATQGAKAAV
+37 RAMAGATQGAKAAV

-146 RANKEL
+146 RANREL
-152 QSSLAKTNQAVAAA
+152 QASLAKTNQAVAAA
-166 KTPQG
+166 KTPEG

-186 RNRAQNAALLR
+186 QYRARVAKFNQLSP
-197 NSAGSSGIVVE
+197 SATGSDVT
-208 RGVREE
+208 RAVREE
-214 TEAYKELVDAI
+214 SEAYKELVDAI

-259 AEAERDAAEISGR
+259 AEAEREAAEISGR
-272 SQAFRATQI
+272 SSAFRATQI

-306 DLRNYLSLLAA
+306 DLRNYLTLLAA

-347 AQSAEMRT
+347 AQSAEMRA
-355 LSNTYKDLST
+355 LSNTYRDLST

-431 HSGERYMNFA
+431 HSGQRYMNFA

-515 EGMDKFAT
+515 EGLDKFAT
-523 VLGMTTT
+523 VLGMTTA

-669 AASSGLVIFGSLVA
+669 AASSGLVVFGSLVA

-702 KTNMVQAGLSG
+702 RTNMVQAGLSG

-720 YKLIKQANTALYEN
+720 YKLIKQANAALYEN
-734 IGLMKTRAALE
+734 IGLMKTRTALE
-745 RSDRA
+745 RSDQA

-756 LAAAGAAARKNAD
+756 LAAAGAAAKKNAD
-769 AIKAVGQAAG
+769 AIKAVGDAAG
-779 EAGKDLVS
+779 EAGKDLAG
-787 VGAAAASSAA
+787 VGTAAASSAA
-797 QTGLLARAMGGL
+797 KTGLLAKAMGGL
-809 KGVMSGIASLGP
+809 KGVMSGIASIGP

-829 TVIPIAIQLYDEWA
+829 TAIPVVIQLYDEWA

-852 AQQARV
+852 AEQARV

-869 LTKAILQDAKEA
+869 LTKALIQDAKEA

-886 ETFGTLELAV
+886 QTFGALELAV
-896 QGSAAST
+896 DGSADST
-903 KDSADTLYYWI
+903 KDSADALYYWI

-921 QATKEQ
+921 QATKDQ
-927 AAALGYSTLA
+927 AAAMGYSTLA

-986 DAANSYIDGFIKQL
+986 DAANSYIDGFIQQL
-1000 RDRKDEIYKANTYE
+1000 KDRKDEIYKANTYE
-1014 SRVYSGPYDNV
+1014 ARTYSGPYDYT
-1025 GMPIRKYN
+1025 GTPIRKYYS
-1033 DTQAGKQA
+1033 TQAGQQA

-1074 SQSALSQIVQGL
+1074 SQTALGQIVQGL

-1135 TNAEANMYSA
+1135 TNAEAGMYSA
-1145 LDDLNQSLYDNG
+1145 LDELNQSLYDNG
-1157 NSFETFTEAGRSN
+1157 NSFDTFTEAGRSN

-1216 QGIDTTWIEAQM
+1216 QGIDTTWVEAQM

-1238 ISGPTVDMTALNA
+1238 ISGPTVDMSALNA

-1280 RPGGGLNTGGR
+1280 RPGGGLNTGGK
-1291 RLTKGLGSKG
+1291 RLNKNVLGSKG
-1301 GLTTKQIIAG
+1301 GLTTKQITAG
-1311 PSIGMM
+1311 LSIGAM
-1317 GFTGRSGGG
+1317 GFTGGGG
-1326 SIRGLAGTMFQGNKQ
+1326 SVRGLANTMFQGNKQ
-1341 RYQFTPKETSSRG
+1341 RYQFTPKTSSGHGGGGGGGGHRG
-1354 GGGGGGGRSP
+1354 GGGGGGGDREH
-1364 RSGGGGGGGRDYTPR
+1364 TPQ
-1379 SSSSRNRKEK
+1379 SSSSRTRKEK

-1410 NRFWQNQ
+1410 NKFWQNQ

-1427 NTMRK
+1427 NSMRK
-1432 TIEDAKKSIEDLTND
+1432 TIEDANKSIKDLTDD

-1457 KQNDLA
+1457 KENDLA
-1463 NQKYFQ
+1463 NQRYFQ
-1469 SIAKKYGDTSRVR
+1469 SVAKKYGDTSRER

-1498 QKSITEKTKEIAKTR
+1498 KNSIADKEKEIAKTK

-1535 LQAAM
+1535 LQSTM
-1540 IEMINAYAASG
+1540 IDMINAYAASG

-1615 TGAGISRMASNGGA
+1615 TGAGIRSMASNGGA
-1629 GYSAPV
+1629 GYQAPV
-1635 TANANTEL
+1635 TAEADTWRAGKQLSALTE
-1643 AAKQIGYLT
+1643 
-1652 KDRYVNVYV
+1652 DRYVTIWARVV
-1661 QAVRTGAAL
+1661 S
-1670 GALGAMGGFRYAHG
+1670 GALAGLAGFLGRAHG

-1712 GITSAGGVIGV
+1712 GITPVGGVIGV
-1723 QSGEYVMPRASV
+1723 QSGEYVMPRSSV

-1789 REVGAA
+1789 RAVGAA

>member
-7 LGFKINVDA
+7 LGFKISVDA

-80 TRELTAVRKELDGV
+80 TRELAAARKELDGV
-94 DFSKTAKNISEAVKA
+94 DFSKTAQNISEAVKA

-121 SPQLDKVKSQID
+121 SPQLSKVKDMVD
-133 MYARLANVTRDFA
+133 MYSRLANVSRDFA

-152 QSSLAKTNQAVAAA
+152 QSSLIKTNQAVAAQPKQKMELDEAA
-166 KTPQG
+166 K
-171 TATTDRERQA
+171 REALSAFRGKMYRARVRQA
-181 AIDRY
+181 DPTA
-186 RNRAQNAALLR
+186 
-197 NSAGSSGIVVE
+197 SGAEVAE
-208 RGVREE
+208 GVRAE
-214 TEAYKELVDAI
+214 TQAYKELVDAI
-225 GKAAAAEEKRAISA
+225 GKAEAAEEKRATVA
-239 GISRDIADIKKR
+239 GINQDLARAR
-251 EADETRRL
+251 RQEADETRRL
-259 AEAERDAAEISGR
+259 AEAEREAAEISGR

-306 DLRNYLSLLAA
+306 DLRNYLTLLAA

-347 AQSAEMRT
+347 AQSAEMRA
-355 LSNTYKDLST
+355 LSNTYRDLST

-431 HSGERYMNFA
+431 HSGQRYMNFA

-515 EGMDKFAT
+515 EGMNKFAT
-523 VLGMTTT
+523 VLGMTTE

-600 NTEFLDSSLE
+600 NTQFLDKSLE

-640 VVKKILDGLIVIQDA
+640 VVKKILDGLIVIQNA
-655 LSHIGDNAFGRVFL
+655 LAHIGDNAFGRVFL
-669 AASSGLVIFGSLVA
+669 AASSGLVVFGSLVA

-702 KTNMVQAGLSG
+702 RTNMVQAGLSG

-734 IGLMKTRAALE
+734 IGLMKTRTALE
-745 RSDRA
+745 RSDQA

-756 LAAAGAAARKNAD
+756 LAAAGAAAKKNAD
-769 AIKAVGQAAG
+769 AAKDAARGIAEVGT
-779 EAGKDLVS
+779 
-787 VGAAAASSAA
+787 AAASSAA
-797 QTGLLARAMGGL
+797 QTGLLAKAMGGL
-809 KGVMSGIASLGP
+809 KGVMSGIASIGP

-829 TVIPIAIQLYDEWA
+829 TAIPVAIQLYDEWA

-869 LTKAILQDAKEA
+869 LTKALIQDAKEA

-886 ETFGTLELAV
+886 QTFGALELAV
-896 QGSAAST
+896 DGSAAST
-903 KDSADTLYYWI
+903 KDSADALYYWI

-921 QATKEQ
+921 QATKDQ
-927 AAALGYSTLA
+927 AAAMGYSTLA

-967 TDQGFDWK
+967 QDQGFDWK

-986 DAANSYIDGFIKQL
+986 DAANSYIDGFIQQL
-1000 RDRKDEIYKANTYE
+1000 KDRKDEIYKANTYE

-1025 GMPIRKYN
+1025 GTPIRKYN
-1033 DTQAGKQA
+1033 STPAGQQA

-1074 SQSALSQIVQGL
+1074 SQSALGQIVQGL

-1135 TNAEANMYSA
+1135 TNAEAGMYSA
-1145 LDDLNQSLYDNG
+1145 LDELNQSLYDNG
-1157 NSFETFTEAGRSN
+1157 NSFDTFTEAGRSN

-1216 QGIDTTWIEAQM
+1216 QGIDTTWVEAQM

-1238 ISGPTVDMTALNA
+1238 ISGPTVDMSALNA

-1280 RPGGGLNTGGR
+1280 RPGGGLNTGGK
-1291 RLTKGLGSKG
+1291 RLNKNVLGSKG
-1301 GLTTKQIIAG
+1301 GLTTKQITAG
-1311 PSIGMM
+1311 MSIGAM
-1317 GFTGRSGGG
+1317 GFTGGGG
-1326 SIRGLAGTMFQGNKQ
+1326 SARGLANTMFQGNKQ
-1341 RYQFTPKETSSRG
+1341 RYQFTPKTSSSGHGGGGGGGHRG
-1354 GGGGGGGRSP
+1354 GGGGGGG
-1364 RSGGGGGGGRDYTPR
+1364 GHDHTPR
-1379 SSSSRNRKEK
+1379 SSSSRTRKEK

-1410 NRFWQNQ
+1410 NKFWQNQ

-1427 NTMRK
+1427 NSMRK
-1432 TIEDAKKSIEDLTND
+1432 TIEDANKSIKDLTDD

-1457 KQNDLA
+1457 KENDLA
-1463 NQKYFQ
+1463 NQRYFQ
-1469 SIAKKYGDTSRVR
+1469 SVAKKYGDTSRER

-1498 QKSITEKTKEIAKTR
+1498 KNSIADKEKEIAKTK

-1535 LQAAM
+1535 LQATM
-1540 IEMINAYAASG
+1540 IDMINAYAASG

-1615 TGAGISRMASNGGA
+1615 TGAGIRSMASNGGA
-1629 GYSAPV
+1629 GYQAPV
-1635 TANANTEL
+1635 TAEADTWRAGKQLSALTE
-1643 AAKQIGYLT
+1643 
-1652 KDRYVNVYV
+1652 DRYVTIRARVV
-1661 QAVRTGAAL
+1661 S
-1670 GALGAMGGFRYAHG
+1670 GALAGLAGFLGRAHG

-1698 GRRRTGNWDADDML
+1698 GRRRTGNWDADDLL
-1712 GITSAGGVIGV
+1712 GITPVGGVIGV
-1723 QSGEYVMPRASV
+1723 QSGEYVMPRSSV

-1789 REVGAA
+1789 RAVGAA

>member
-7 LGFKINVDA
+7 LGFKISVDA

-80 TRELTAVRKELDGV
+80 TRELAAARKELDGV

-146 RANKEL
+146 RANREL
-152 QSSLAKTNQAVAAA
+152 QASLAKTNQAVAAA
-166 KTPQG
+166 KTPEG
-171 TATTDRERQA
+171 TTTTDRERQA

-186 RNRAQNAALLR
+186 QYRARVAKFDQLSP
-197 NSAGSSGIVVE
+197 SATGSDVT
-208 RGVREE
+208 RAVREE
-214 TEAYKELVDAI
+214 SEAYKELVDAI

-339 VARTTQMS
+339 VARTTQMP

-523 VLGMTTT
+523 VLGMTTA

-640 VVKKILDGLIVIQDA
+640 IVKKILDGLIVIQNA
-655 LSHIGDNAFGRVFL
+655 LSRIGDNAFGRVFL

-745 RSDRA
+745 RSDQA
-750 ATSLGG
+750 ATSIGG

-769 AIKAVGQAAG
+769 AIKAVGEAAG

-787 VGAAAASSAA
+787 VGTAAASSAA
-797 QTGLLARAMGGL
+797 QTGLLAKAMGGL
-809 KGVMSGIASLGP
+809 KGVMSGIASIGP

-829 TVIPIAIQLYDEWA
+829 TVIPLAIQLYDEWA
-843 NSAKRAAEA
+843 NAEQRAADKAREV
-852 AQQARV
+852 QQAQ
-858 ENLQALGGGEA
+858 LTALGGA
-869 LTKAILQDAKEA
+869 DQFTKALLQDSRDA
-881 ADGTQ
+881 AAGNTNAY
-886 ETFGTLELAV
+886 TGMTVAV
-896 QGSAAST
+896 DGSAEAT
-903 KDSADTLYYWI
+903 RKGADAMYYWI

-921 QATKEQ
+921 QATKDQ
-927 AAALGYSTLA
+927 AAAMGYSTLA
-937 IGDHTAA
+937 IGEHTAA
-944 LIKDAIAS
+944 LFKDALAN
-952 SDAFKS
+952 SDAFKEFT
-958 LSANDFKTL
+958 NYDFQWLK
-967 TDQGFDWK
+967 DAGFDWK
-975 EWSRQYATGGQ
+975 EWARIQAEEGKAGI
-986 DAANSYIDGFIKQL
+986 DSYIDTLIDELTAKGAELEKKFFKQDSSPL
-1000 RDRKDEIYKANTYE
+1000 GSFGRLIGGNPGWWTNSDAEAQVAQIE
-1014 SRVYSGPYDNV
+1014 S
-1025 GMPIRKYN
+1025 
-1033 DTQAGKQA
+1033 
-1041 EQDVQNLN
+1041 
-1049 NQIEALENLR
+1049 QIEALQ
-1059 TKLGDVSGA
+1059 KLKGAQGDIA
-1068 ASDAVS
+1068 DTASTALS
-1074 SQSALSQIVQGL
+1074 SQQALSDVTQGL

-1096 TGSLADATADAA
+1096 QGNLADATADAA

-1157 NSFETFTEAGRSN
+1157 NSFETFTEAGRAN

-1238 ISGPTVDMTALNA
+1238 ISGPTVDMSALNA

-1301 GLTTKQIIAG
+1301 GLTTKQITAG

-1364 RSGGGGGGGRDYTPR
+1364 RGGGGGGDRDRTPR

-1427 NTMRK
+1427 NSMRK

-1535 LQAAM
+1535 LQATM
-1540 IEMINAYAASG
+1540 IDMINAYAASG

-1574 MGFNQG
+1574 MGFNQN
-1580 EVTTLSGAFDNL
+1580 EVSTLSGAFDNL

-1670 GALGAMGGFRYAHG
+1670 GALAMMGGFRYAHG
-1684 GRVPGRAGGGGMLG
+1684 GRVPGLAGGGGMLG

-1712 GITSAGGVIGV
+1712 GITSAGGIIGV
-1723 QSGEYVMPRASV
+1723 QSGEYVMPRTSV

-1758 NSPGLS
+1758 QAPAPS

-1789 REVGAA
+1789 RQVGAA

>member
-7 LGFKINVDA
+7 LGFKISVDA

-66 MMKQIEAYKGLIKV
+66 MMKQIDAYKGLIKV
-80 TRELTAVRKELDGV
+80 TRELAAVRRELDGV
-94 DFSKTAKNISEAVKA
+94 DFSKTAQNISEAVKA

-115 TTDYLG
+115 TTDYIG

-133 MYARLANVTRDFA
+133 LYARLANVSRDLA

-152 QSSLAKTNQAVAAA
+152 QSSLAKTNQAVAAQPKQKTELDEAA
-166 KTPQG
+166 K
-171 TATTDRERQA
+171 REALSAFRGKMYRARVRQA
-181 AIDRY
+181 DPTA
-186 RNRAQNAALLR
+186 
-197 NSAGSSGIVVE
+197 SGAEVAE
-208 RGVREE
+208 GVRAE
-214 TEAYKELVDAI
+214 TQAYKELVDAI
-225 GKAAAAEEKRAISA
+225 GKAEAAEEKRATVA
-239 GISRDIADIKKR
+239 GINQDLARAR
-251 EADETRRL
+251 RQEADETRRL

-306 DLRNYLSLLAA
+306 DLRNYLMLLTA

-347 AQSAEMRT
+347 AQSAEMRA
-355 LSNTYKDLST
+355 LSNTYRDLST

-431 HSGERYMNFA
+431 HSGQRYMNFA

-515 EGMDKFAT
+515 EGMGKFAT
-523 VLGMTTT
+523 VLGMTTE

-591 FRNSADAAR
+591 FKNSADAAR
-600 NTEFLDSSLE
+600 NTEFLDKSLE

-640 VVKKILDGLIVIQDA
+640 VVKKILDGLIVIQNA
-655 LSHIGDNAFGRVFL
+655 LAHIGDNAFGRVFL

-734 IGLMKTRAALE
+734 IGLMKTRTALE
-745 RSDRA
+745 RSDQA

-756 LAAAGAAARKNAD
+756 LAAAGAQAKKGAD
-769 AIKAVGQAAG
+769 AIKAVGDAAG
-779 EAGKDLVS
+779 EAGRDIAE
-787 VGAAAASSAA
+787 VGTAAASSAA
-797 QTGLLARAMGGL
+797 KTGLLAKAMGGL
-809 KGVMSGIASLGP
+809 KGVMSGIASIGP

-829 TVIPIAIQLYDEWA
+829 TAIPVAIQLYDEWA

-852 AQQARV
+852 AEQARV

-869 LTKAILQDAKEA
+869 LTKALLQDAKEA

-886 ETFGTLELAV
+886 QTFGALELAV
-896 QGSAAST
+896 DGSASST
-903 KDSADTLYYWI
+903 RDSADALYYWI

-921 QATKEQ
+921 QATKDQ
-927 AAALGYSTLA
+927 AAAMGYSTLA

-986 DAANSYIDGFIKQL
+986 DAANSYIDGFIQQL
-1000 RDRKDEIYKANTYE
+1000 KDRKDEIYKANTYE
-1014 SRVYSGPYDNV
+1014 SRVYSGPYDYT
-1025 GMPIRKYN
+1025 GTPIRKYN
-1033 DTQAGKQA
+1033 STPAGQQA

-1074 SQSALSQIVQGL
+1074 SQTALGQIVQGL

-1096 TGSLADATADAA
+1096 TGGLADATADAA

-1135 TNAEANMYSA
+1135 TNAEAGMYSA
-1145 LDDLNQSLYDNG
+1145 LDELNQSLYDNG
-1157 NSFETFTEAGRSN
+1157 NSFDTFTEAGRSN

-1238 ISGPTVDMTALNA
+1238 ISGPTVDMSALNA

-1280 RPGGGLNTGGR
+1280 RPGGGLNTGGK
-1291 RLTKGLGSKG
+1291 RLNKNVLGSKG
-1301 GLTTKQIIAG
+1301 GLTTKQITAG
-1311 PSIGMM
+1311 MSIGAM
-1317 GFTGRSGGG
+1317 GLTGGGG
-1326 SIRGLAGTMFQGNKQ
+1326 SARGLANTMFQGNKQ
-1341 RYQFTPKETSSRG
+1341 RYQFTPKTSSSGHG
-1354 GGGGGGGRSP
+1354 GGGGGGHRGG
-1364 RSGGGGGGGRDYTPR
+1364 GGGGGGGRDYTPR
-1379 SSSSRNRKEK
+1379 SSSSRTRKEK

-1410 NRFWQNQ
+1410 NKFWQNQ

-1427 NTMRK
+1427 NSMRK
-1432 TIEDAKKSIEDLTND
+1432 TIEDANKSIKDLTDD

-1457 KQNDLA
+1457 KENDLA
-1463 NQKYFQ
+1463 NQRYFQ
-1469 SIAKKYGDTSRVR
+1469 SVAKKYGDTSRQR

-1498 QKSITEKTKEIAKTR
+1498 KNSIADKEKEIAKTK

-1535 LQAAM
+1535 LQSTM
-1540 IEMINAYAASG
+1540 IDMINAYAASG

-1615 TGAGISRMASNGGA
+1615 TGAGIRSMASNGGA
-1629 GYSAPV
+1629 GYQAPV
-1635 TANANTEL
+1635 TAEADTWRAGKQLSALTE
-1643 AAKQIGYLT
+1643 
-1652 KDRYVNVYV
+1652 DRYVTIRARVV
-1661 QAVRTGAAL
+1661 S
-1670 GALGAMGGFRYAHG
+1670 GALAGLAGFLGRAHG

-1698 GRRRTGNWDADDML
+1698 GRRRTGNWDADDLL
-1712 GITSAGGVIGV
+1712 GITPVGGVIGV
-1723 QSGEYVMPRASV
+1723 QSGEYVMPRSSV

-1789 REVGAA
+1789 RAVGAA

>member
-7 LGFKINVDA
+7 LGFKISVDA

-146 RANKEL
+146 RANREL

-166 KTPQG
+166 KAPQG

-186 RNRAQNAALLR
+186 QYRARVAKFDQLSP
-197 NSAGSSGIVVE
+197 SATGSDVT
-208 RGVREE
+208 RAVREE
-214 TEAYKELVDAI
+214 TDAYKELVDAI
-225 GKAAAAEEKRAISA
+225 GKTAAAEEKRAISA

-272 SQAFRATQI
+272 SQAFRAAQI

-306 DLRNYLSLLAA
+306 DLRNYLTLLAA

-523 VLGMTTT
+523 VLGMTTA

-554 TDSVERWTIIKNL
+554 TDSVERWTVIKNL
-567 GFKNTRDIQ
+567 GFRNTRDIQ

-591 FRNSADAAR
+591 FRNSAEAAR
-600 NTEFLDSSLE
+600 NTEFLDSSLA

-640 VVKKILDGLIVIQDA
+640 IVKKILDGLIVIQDA

-669 AASSGLVIFGSLVA
+669 AASSGLVVFGSLVA
-683 ISKVLQALVL
+683 VSKVLQALVL

-702 KTNMVQAGLSG
+702 RTNMVQAGLSG
-713 QMTWSNI
+713 QMTWLNI

-734 IGLMKTRAALE
+734 IGLMKTRTALE

-769 AIKAVGQAAG
+769 AIEAVGEAAG

-787 VGAAAASSAA
+787 VGTAAASSAA

-809 KGVMSGIASLGP
+809 KGVMSGIASIGP

-843 NSAKRAAEA
+843 NAEQRAADKAREV
-852 AQQARV
+852 QQAQ
-858 ENLQALGGGEA
+858 LTALGGA
-869 LTKAILQDAKEA
+869 DQFTKALLQDSRDA
-881 ADGTQ
+881 AAGNTNAY
-886 ETFGTLELAV
+886 TGMTVAV
-896 QGSAAST
+896 DGSAEAT
-903 KDSADTLYYWI
+903 RKGADAMYYWI

-921 QATKEQ
+921 QATKDQ
-927 AAALGYSTLA
+927 AAAMGYSTLA
-937 IGDHTAA
+937 IGEHTAA
-944 LIKDAIAS
+944 LFKDALAN
-952 SDAFKS
+952 SDAFKEFT
-958 LSANDFKTL
+958 NYDFQWLK
-967 TDQGFDWK
+967 DAGFDWK
-975 EWSRQYATGGQ
+975 EWARIQAEEGKAGI
-986 DAANSYIDGFIKQL
+986 DSYIDTLIDELTAKGAELEKKFFKQDSSPL
-1000 RDRKDEIYKANTYE
+1000 GSFGRLIGGNPGWWTNSDAEAQVAQIE
-1014 SRVYSGPYDNV
+1014 S
-1025 GMPIRKYN
+1025 
-1033 DTQAGKQA
+1033 
-1041 EQDVQNLN
+1041 
-1049 NQIEALENLR
+1049 QIEALQ
-1059 TKLGDVSGA
+1059 KLKGAQGDIA
-1068 ASDAVS
+1068 DTASTALS
-1074 SQSALSQIVQGL
+1074 SQQALSDVTQGL

-1341 RYQFTPKETSSRG
+1341 RYQFTPKEASSRGG

-1364 RSGGGGGGGRDYTPR
+1364 RSGGGRDRDRTPR

-1427 NTMRK
+1427 NSMRK

-1469 SIAKKYGDTSRVR
+1469 SIARKYGDTSRVR

-1635 TANANTEL
+1635 TAQADTERAGKEL
-1643 AAKQIGYLT
+1643 SRLT

-1684 GRVPGRAGGGGMLG
+1684 GRVPGLAGGGGMLG
-1698 GRRRTGNWDADDML
+1698 GRRRTGNWDADDLL

-1723 QSGEYVMPRASV
+1723 QSGEYVMPRTSV

-1758 NSPGLS
+1758 QAPANN

-1789 REVGAA
+1789 RQVGAA

>member
-66 MMKQIEAYKGLIKV
+66 MMKQIEAYKGLIRV

-146 RANKEL
+146 RANREL

-186 RNRAQNAALLR
+186 QYRARVAKFDQLSP
-197 NSAGSSGIVVE
+197 SATGSDVT
-208 RGVREE
+208 RAVREE
-214 TEAYKELVDAI
+214 SEAYKELVDAI

-306 DLRNYLSLLAA
+306 DLRNYLTLLAA

-347 AQSAEMRT
+347 AQSAEMRL

-431 HSGERYMNFA
+431 HSGQRYMNFA

-523 VLGMTTT
+523 VLGMTTA

-554 TDSVERWTIIKNL
+554 TDSVERWTVIKNL

-702 KTNMVQAGLSG
+702 RTNMVQAGLSG

-734 IGLMKTRAALE
+734 IGLMKTRTALE

-756 LAAAGAAARKNAD
+756 LAAAGSAAKKNAE
-769 AIKAVGQAAG
+769 ALKAVGEAAG

-787 VGAAAASSAA
+787 VGAAAASSAT
-797 QTGLLARAMGGL
+797 QTGLLAKAMGGL
-809 KGVMSGIASLGP
+809 KGIMGGIASIGP

-886 ETFGTLELAV
+886 QTFGTLELAV

-914 DASGNLV
+914 DASGQLV

-952 SDAFKS
+952 SDAFKA

-986 DAANSYIDGFIKQL
+986 DAANSYIQGFIDTLKARANDIHTAHYLDASGGYGPVRNFQW
-1000 RDRKDEIYKANTYE
+1000 DYKANEDAY
-1014 SRVYSGPYDNV
+1014 
-1025 GMPIRKYN
+1025 
-1033 DTQAGKQA
+1033 
-1041 EQDVQNLN
+1041 
-1049 NQIEALENLR
+1049 NQIMNQVQALENLR

-1074 SQSALSQIVQGL
+1074 SQSALGQIVQGL

-1096 TGSLADATADAA
+1096 TGSLADATADAS
-1108 EDAKTAGQ
+1108 EEAKTAGQ

-1201 YIASYVQAA
+1201 YIASYVQSA

-1301 GLTTKQIIAG
+1301 GLTTKQITAG
-1311 PSIGMM
+1311 PAIGMM

-1364 RSGGGGGGGRDYTPR
+1364 RGGGGGGDRDRTPR

-1427 NTMRK
+1427 NSMRK

-1635 TANANTEL
+1635 TANADTERAGKEL
-1643 AAKQIGYLT
+1643 SRLT

-1684 GRVPGRAGGGGMLG
+1684 GRVPGLAGGGGMLG

-1723 QSGEYVMPRASV
+1723 QSGEYVMPRSSV

-1789 REVGAA
+1789 RAVGAA

>member
-7 LGFKINVDA
+7 LGFKISVDA

-66 MMKQIEAYKGLIKV
+66 MMKQIDAYKGLIKV
-80 TRELTAVRKELDGV
+80 TRELAAARKELDGV
-94 DFSKTAKNISEAVKA
+94 DFSKTAQNISEAVKA

-115 TTDYLG
+115 TTDYIG

-133 MYARLANVTRDFA
+133 LYARLANVSRDLA

-152 QSSLAKTNQAVAAA
+152 QSSLAKTNQAVAAQPKQKTELDEAA
-166 KTPQG
+166 KREALSAFRGKMYRARVRQVDP
-171 TATTDRERQA
+171 TA
-181 AIDRY
+181 
-186 RNRAQNAALLR
+186 
-197 NSAGSSGIVVE
+197 SGAEVAE
-208 RGVREE
+208 GVRAE
-214 TEAYKELVDAI
+214 TQAYKELVDAI
-225 GKAAAAEEKRAISA
+225 GKAEAAEEKRATVA
-239 GISRDIADIKKR
+239 GINQDLARAR
-251 EADETRRL
+251 RQEADETRRL

-306 DLRNYLSLLAA
+306 DLRNYLTLLAA

-347 AQSAEMRT
+347 AQSAEMRA
-355 LSNTYKDLST
+355 LSNTYRDLST
-365 QISTT
+365 QISST

-431 HSGERYMNFA
+431 HSGQRYMNFA

-523 VLGMTTT
+523 VLGMTTE

-591 FRNSADAAR
+591 FKNSADAAR
-600 NTEFLDSSLE
+600 NTEFLDKSLE
-610 TLNATLTETIQ
+610 TLNATLAETIA

-655 LSHIGDNAFGRVFL
+655 LAHIGDNAFGRVFL
-669 AASSGLVIFGSLVA
+669 AASSGLVVFGSLVA

-720 YKLIKQANTALYEN
+720 YKLIKQANAALYEN

-745 RSDRA
+745 RSDQA
-750 ATSLGG
+750 AASLGG
-756 LAAAGAAARKNAD
+756 LAAAGAAAKKNAD
-769 AIKAVGQAAG
+769 AIKAVGDAAG
-779 EAGKDLVS
+779 EAGKDLAG
-787 VGAAAASSAA
+787 VGTAAASSAA
-797 QTGLLARAMGGL
+797 KTGLLAKAMGGL
-809 KGVMSGIASLGP
+809 KGVMSGIASIGP

-829 TVIPIAIQLYDEWA
+829 TAIPVVIQLYDEWA

-852 AQQARV
+852 AEQARV

-869 LTKAILQDAKEA
+869 LTKALIQDAKEA

-886 ETFGTLELAV
+886 QTFGALELAV
-896 QGSAAST
+896 DGSADST
-903 KDSADTLYYWI
+903 KDSADALYYWI

-921 QATKEQ
+921 QATKDQ
-927 AAALGYSTLA
+927 AAAMGYSTLA

-986 DAANSYIDGFIKQL
+986 DAANSYIDGFIQQL
-1000 RDRKDEIYKANTYE
+1000 KDREDEIYKANTYE
-1014 SRVYSGPYDNV
+1014 TRIYSGPYDYT
-1025 GMPIRKYN
+1025 GTPIRKYYS
-1033 DTQAGKQA
+1033 TQA

-1074 SQSALSQIVQGL
+1074 SQTALGQIVQGL

-1096 TGSLADATADAA
+1096 TGSLANATADAA

-1135 TNAEANMYSA
+1135 TNAEAGMYSA
-1145 LDDLNQSLYDNG
+1145 LDELNQSLYDNG
-1157 NSFETFTEAGRSN
+1157 NSFDTFTEAGRSN

-1216 QGIDTTWIEAQM
+1216 QGIDTTWVEAQM

-1238 ISGPTVDMTALNA
+1238 ISGPTVDMSTLNA

-1280 RPGGGLNTGGR
+1280 RPGGGLNTGGK
-1291 RLTKGLGSKG
+1291 RLNKNALGSKG
-1301 GLTTKQIIAG
+1301 GLTTKQITAG
-1311 PSIGMM
+1311 MSIGAM
-1317 GFTGRSGGG
+1317 GFTGGGG
-1326 SIRGLAGTMFQGNKQ
+1326 SVRGLANTMFRGNKQ
-1341 RYQFTPKETSSRG
+1341 RYQFTPKESSSRG
-1354 GGGGGGGRSP
+1354 GGGGGGHR
-1364 RSGGGGGGGRDYTPR
+1364 GGGGGGGGHDHTPR
-1379 SSSSRNRKEK
+1379 SSSSRTRKEK

-1410 NRFWQNQ
+1410 NKFWQNQ

-1427 NTMRK
+1427 NSMRK
-1432 TIEDAKKSIEDLTND
+1432 TIEDANKSIKDLTDD

-1457 KQNDLA
+1457 KENDLA
-1463 NQKYFQ
+1463 NQRYFQ
-1469 SIAKKYGDTSRVR
+1469 SVAKKYGDTSRER

-1498 QKSITEKTKEIAKTR
+1498 KNSIADKEKEIAKTK

-1535 LQAAM
+1535 LQSTM
-1540 IEMINAYAASG
+1540 IDMINAYAASG

-1615 TGAGISRMASNGGA
+1615 TGAGIRSMASNGGA
-1629 GYSAPV
+1629 GYQAPV
-1635 TANANTEL
+1635 TAEADTWRAGKQLSALTE
-1643 AAKQIGYLT
+1643 
-1652 KDRYVNVYV
+1652 DRYVTIRARVV
-1661 QAVRTGAAL
+1661 S
-1670 GALGAMGGFRYAHG
+1670 GALAGLAGFLGRAHG

-1712 GITSAGGVIGV
+1712 GITPVGGVIGV
-1723 QSGEYVMPRASV
+1723 QSGEYVMPRSSV

-1789 REVGAA
+1789 RAVGAA

>member
-7 LGFKINVDA
+7 LGFKISVDA

-80 TRELTAVRKELDGV
+80 TRELAAARKELDGV
-94 DFSKTAKNISEAVKA
+94 DFSKTAQNISEAVKA

-146 RANKEL
+146 RANREL
-152 QSSLAKTNQAVAAA
+152 QSSLVKTNQAVAAQPKQKTELDEAA
-166 KTPQG
+166 KREALSAFRGKMYRARVRQADP
-171 TATTDRERQA
+171 TATGAEVA
-181 AIDRY
+181 
-186 RNRAQNAALLR
+186 
-197 NSAGSSGIVVE
+197 E
-208 RGVREE
+208 GVRAE
-214 TEAYKELVDAI
+214 TQAYKELVDAI
-225 GKAAAAEEKRAISA
+225 GKAEAAEEKRATIA
-239 GISRDIADIKKR
+239 GINQDLARAR
-251 EADETRRL
+251 REEADETRRL

-306 DLRNYLSLLAA
+306 DLRNYLTLLAA

-347 AQSAEMRT
+347 AQSAEMRA

-431 HSGERYMNFA
+431 HSGQRYMNFA

-523 VLGMTTT
+523 VLGMTTA

-591 FRNSADAAR
+591 FKNSADASR

-610 TLNATLTETIQ
+610 TLNATLTETIT

-640 VVKKILDGLIVIQDA
+640 VVKKILDGLIVIQNA
-655 LSHIGDNAFGRVFL
+655 LAHIGDNAFGRVFL
-669 AASSGLVIFGSLVA
+669 AASSGLVVFGSLVA

-713 QMTWSNI
+713 QMTWLNI

-769 AIKAVGQAAG
+769 AIKAVGEAAG

-787 VGAAAASSAA
+787 VGTAAASSAA
-797 QTGLLARAMGGL
+797 QTGLLAKAMGGL
-809 KGVMSGIASLGP
+809 KDVMSGIASIGP

-829 TVIPIAIQLYDEWA
+829 TVIPLAIQLYDEWA
-843 NSAKRAAEA
+843 NAEQRAADKAREV
-852 AQQARV
+852 QQAQ
-858 ENLQALGGGEA
+858 LTALGGA
-869 LTKAILQDAKEA
+869 DQFTKALLQDSRDA
-881 ADGTQ
+881 AAGNTNAY
-886 ETFGTLELAV
+886 TGMTVAV
-896 QGSAAST
+896 DGSAEAT
-903 KDSADTLYYWI
+903 RKGADAMYYWI

-921 QATKEQ
+921 QATKDQ
-927 AAALGYSTLA
+927 AAAMGYSTLA
-937 IGDHTAA
+937 IGEHTAA
-944 LIKDAIAS
+944 LFKDALAN
-952 SDAFKS
+952 SDAFKEFT
-958 LSANDFKTL
+958 NYDFQWLK
-967 TDQGFDWK
+967 DAGFDWK
-975 EWSRQYATGGQ
+975 EWARIQAEEGKAGI
-986 DAANSYIDGFIKQL
+986 DSYIDTLIDELTAKGAELEKKFFKQDSSPL
-1000 RDRKDEIYKANTYE
+1000 GSFGRLIGGNPGWWTNSDAEAQVAQIE
-1014 SRVYSGPYDNV
+1014 S
-1025 GMPIRKYN
+1025 
-1033 DTQAGKQA
+1033 
-1041 EQDVQNLN
+1041 
-1049 NQIEALENLR
+1049 QIEALQ
-1059 TKLGDVSGA
+1059 KLKGAQGDIA
-1068 ASDAVS
+1068 DTASTALS
-1074 SQSALSQIVQGL
+1074 SQQALSDVTQGL

-1096 TGSLADATADAA
+1096 QGNLADATADAA

-1157 NSFETFTEAGRSN
+1157 NSFETFTEAGRAN

-1238 ISGPTVDMTALNA
+1238 ISGPTVDMSALNA

-1301 GLTTKQIIAG
+1301 GLTTKQITAG
-1311 PSIGMM
+1311 PAIGMM

-1364 RSGGGGGGGRDYTPR
+1364 RGGGGGGDRDRTPR

-1432 TIEDAKKSIEDLTND
+1432 TIEDAKKSIEDLTDD

-1469 SIAKKYGDTSRVR
+1469 SVARKYGDTSRVR

-1574 MGFNQG
+1574 MGFNQN

-1635 TANANTEL
+1635 TANADTERAGKEL
-1643 AAKQIGYLT
+1643 SRLT

-1670 GALGAMGGFRYAHG
+1670 GALAMMGGFRYAHG

-1758 NSPGLS
+1758 QAPANN

-1789 REVGAA
+1789 RQVGAA

>member
-7 LGFKINVDA
+7 LGFKISVDA

-37 RAMARATQGAKAAV
+37 RAMARATQGAKSAV

-66 MMKQIEAYKGLIKV
+66 MMKQIDAYKGLIKV
-80 TRELTAVRKELDGV
+80 TRELAAARKELDGV
-94 DFSKTAKNISEAVKA
+94 DFSKTAQNISEAVKA

-115 TTDYLG
+115 TTDYIG

-133 MYARLANVTRDFA
+133 LYARLANVSRDLA

-152 QSSLAKTNQAVAAA
+152 QSSLAKTNQAMAAQPRQKTELDEAA
-166 KTPQG
+166 KREALSAFRGKMYRARVRQADP
-171 TATTDRERQA
+171 TATGAEVA
-181 AIDRY
+181 
-186 RNRAQNAALLR
+186 
-197 NSAGSSGIVVE
+197 E
-208 RGVREE
+208 GVRAE
-214 TEAYKELVDAI
+214 TQAYKELVDAI
-225 GKAAAAEEKRAISA
+225 GKAEAAEEKRATIA
-239 GISRDIADIKKR
+239 GINQDLARAR
-251 EADETRRL
+251 RQEADETRRL
-259 AEAERDAAEISGR
+259 VEAEREAAEISGR
-272 SQAFRATQI
+272 SSAFRATQI

-306 DLRNYLSLLAA
+306 DLRNYLTLLAA

-325 SVAAAA
+325 SVSAAA

-347 AQSAEMRT
+347 AQSAEMRA
-355 LSNTYKDLST
+355 LSNTYRDLST

-431 HSGERYMNFA
+431 HSGQRYMNFA

-515 EGMDKFAT
+515 EGMNKFAT
-523 VLGMTTT
+523 VLGMTTE

-600 NTEFLDSSLE
+600 NTEFLDKSLE

-669 AASSGLVIFGSLVA
+669 AASSGLVVFGSLVA

-720 YKLIKQANTALYEN
+720 YRLIKQANTALYEN
-734 IGLMKTRAALE
+734 IGLMKTRTALE
-745 RSDRA
+745 RSDNA

-756 LAAAGAAARKNAD
+756 LAAAGSAAKKDAD
-769 AIKAVGQAAG
+769 ALKAVGDAAG
-779 EAGKDLVS
+779 EAGKDLAN
-787 VGAAAASSAA
+787 VGASAATSAA
-797 QTGLLARAMGGL
+797 QTGLLAKAMGGL
-809 KGVMSGIASLGP
+809 KGVMSGIASIGP

-829 TVIPIAIQLYDEWA
+829 TVVPVAIQLYDEWA

-852 AQQARV
+852 AEQARV

-869 LTKAILQDAKEA
+869 LTKALIQDAKEA

-886 ETFGTLELAV
+886 QTFGALELAV
-896 QGSAAST
+896 DGSASST
-903 KDSADTLYYWI
+903 KDSADALYYWI

-921 QATKEQ
+921 QATKDQ
-927 AAALGYSTLA
+927 AAAMGYSTLA

-1000 RDRKDEIYKANTYE
+1000 KDRKDEIYKANTYE
-1014 SRVYSGPYDNV
+1014 ARTYSGPYDNV
-1025 GMPIRKYN
+1025 GTPIRRYN
-1033 DTQAGKQA
+1033 STPAGQQA

-1074 SQSALSQIVQGL
+1074 SQTALGQIVQGL

-1108 EDAKTAGQ
+1108 DDAKTAGQ

-1135 TNAEANMYSA
+1135 TNAEAGMYSA
-1145 LDDLNQSLYDNG
+1145 LDELNQSLYDNG
-1157 NSFETFTEAGRSN
+1157 NSFDTFTEAGRSN

-1238 ISGPTVDMTALNA
+1238 ISGPTVDMSALNA

-1280 RPGGGLNTGGR
+1280 RPGGGLNTGGK
-1291 RLTKGLGSKG
+1291 RLNKNALGSKG
-1301 GLTTKQIIAG
+1301 GLTTKQITAG
-1311 PSIGMM
+1311 MSLGAM
-1317 GFTGRSGGG
+1317 GFTGRGG
-1326 SIRGLAGTMFQGNKQ
+1326 SVRGLANTMFQGNKQ
-1341 RYQFTPKETSSRG
+1341 RYQFTPKESSSRG
-1354 GGGGGGGRSP
+1354 GGGGGGGHRG
-1364 RSGGGGGGGRDYTPR
+1364 GGGGGGGRDYTPR
-1379 SSSSRNRKEK
+1379 SSSSRTRKEK

-1427 NTMRK
+1427 NSMRK
-1432 TIEDAKKSIEDLTND
+1432 TIEDANKSIKDLTDD

-1457 KQNDLA
+1457 KENDLA
-1463 NQKYFQ
+1463 NQRYFQ
-1469 SIAKKYGDTSRVR
+1469 SVARKYGDTSRER

-1498 QKSITEKTKEIAKTR
+1498 KNSIADKEKEIAKTK

-1535 LQAAM
+1535 LQST
-1540 IEMINAYAASG
+1540 IIDMINAYAASG

-1592 TRTIQAVPR
+1592 SRTIQAVPR

-1635 TANANTEL
+1635 TAQADTYRAGKQLSALTE
-1643 AAKQIGYLT
+1643 
-1652 KDRYVNVYV
+1652 DRYMTVYAQV
-1661 QAVRTGAAL
+1661 VRTGAAL
-1670 GALGAMGGFRYAHG
+1670 GALIGRRAHG

-1723 QSGEYVMPRASV
+1723 QSGEYVMPRTSV

-1758 NSPGLS
+1758 NSPANS

-1789 REVGAA
+1789 RAVGAA

>member
-146 RANKEL
+146 RANREL
-152 QSSLAKTNQAVAAA
+152 QASLAKTNQAVAAA

-171 TATTDRERQA
+171 TAATDRERQA

-186 RNRAQNAALLR
+186 QYRARVAKFDQLSP
-197 NSAGSSGIVVE
+197 SATGSDVT
-208 RGVREE
+208 RAVREE
-214 TEAYKELVDAI
+214 SEAYKELVDAI

-339 VARTTQMS
+339 VARTTQLS

-431 HSGERYMNFA
+431 HSGQRYMNFA

-523 VLGMTTT
+523 VLGMTTA

-591 FRNSADAAR
+591 FRNSAEAAR

-610 TLNATLTETIQ
+610 TLNATLTETIA

-640 VVKKILDGLIVIQDA
+640 AVKKILDGLIVIQNA

-713 QMTWSNI
+713 QMTWLNI
-720 YKLIKQANTALYEN
+720 YKLIKQANAALYEN

-769 AIKAVGQAAG
+769 AIEAVGEAAG

-797 QTGLLARAMGGL
+797 QTGLLAKAMGGL
-809 KGVMSGIASLGP
+809 KGVMGSIASIGP

-843 NSAKRAAEA
+843 NAEQRAADKAREV
-852 AQQARV
+852 QQAQ
-858 ENLQALGGGEA
+858 LTALGGA
-869 LTKAILQDAKEA
+869 DQFTKALLQDSRDA
-881 ADGTQ
+881 AAGNTNAY
-886 ETFGTLELAV
+886 TGMTVAV
-896 QGSAAST
+896 DGSAEAT
-903 KDSADTLYYWI
+903 RKGADAMYYWI

-921 QATKEQ
+921 QATKDQ
-927 AAALGYSTLA
+927 AAAMGYSTLA
-937 IGDHTAA
+937 IGEHTAA
-944 LIKDAIAS
+944 LFKDALAN
-952 SDAFKS
+952 SDAFKEFT
-958 LSANDFKTL
+958 NYDFQWLK
-967 TDQGFDWK
+967 DAGFDWK
-975 EWSRQYATGGQ
+975 EWARIQAEEGKAGI
-986 DAANSYIDGFIKQL
+986 DSYIDTLIDELTTKGAELEKKFFKQDSSPL
-1000 RDRKDEIYKANTYE
+1000 GSFGRLIGGNPGWWTNSDAEAQVAQIE
-1014 SRVYSGPYDNV
+1014 S
-1025 GMPIRKYN
+1025 
-1033 DTQAGKQA
+1033 
-1041 EQDVQNLN
+1041 
-1049 NQIEALENLR
+1049 QIEALQ
-1059 TKLGDVSGA
+1059 KLKGAQGDIA
-1068 ASDAVS
+1068 DTASTALS
-1074 SQSALSQIVQGL
+1074 SQQALSDVTQGL

-1096 TGSLADATADAA
+1096 QGSLADATADAS
-1108 EDAKTAGQ
+1108 EEAKTAGQ

-1301 GLTTKQIIAG
+1301 GLTTKQITAG
-1311 PSIGMM
+1311 PAIGMM

-1354 GGGGGGGRSP
+1354 GGGGGGGRGS
-1364 RSGGGGGGGRDYTPR
+1364 RGGGGGGDRDRTPR

-1457 KQNDLA
+1457 KQNNLA
-1463 NQKYFQ
+1463 NQRYFQ
-1469 SIAKKYGDTSRVR
+1469 SIARKYGDTSRVR

-1535 LQAAM
+1535 LQATM

-1574 MGFNQG
+1574 MGFNQN

-1652 KDRYVNVYV
+1652 KDRYMNVYV

-1698 GRRRTGNWDADDML
+1698 GRKRTGNWDADDLL

-1723 QSGEYVMPRASV
+1723 QSGEYVMPRSSV

-1749 QYRPEVKVN
+1749 QYRPEARVNRAPVN
-1758 NSPGLS
+1758 N

-1789 REVGAA
+1789 RAVGAA

>member
-7 LGFKINVDA
+7 LGFKISVDA

-133 MYARLANVTRDFA
+133 LYARLANVSRDLA

-152 QSSLAKTNQAVAAA
+152 QSSLIKTNQAVAAQPKQKTELDEAA
-166 KTPQG
+166 K
-171 TATTDRERQA
+171 REALSAFRGKMYRARVRQA
-181 AIDRY
+181 DPTA
-186 RNRAQNAALLR
+186 
-197 NSAGSSGIVVE
+197 SGAEVAE
-208 RGVREE
+208 GVRAE
-214 TEAYKELVDAI
+214 TQAYKELVDAI
-225 GKAAAAEEKRAISA
+225 GKAEAAEEKRATVA
-239 GISRDIADIKKR
+239 GINQDLARAR
-251 EADETRRL
+251 RQEADETRRL

-306 DLRNYLSLLAA
+306 DLRNYLTLLAA

-347 AQSAEMRT
+347 AQSAEMRA

-431 HSGERYMNFA
+431 HSGQRYMNFA

-523 VLGMTTT
+523 VLGMTTE

-591 FRNSADAAR
+591 FKNSADAAR
-600 NTEFLDSSLE
+600 NTEFLDKSLE

-640 VVKKILDGLIVIQDA
+640 VVKKILDGLIVIQNA

-702 KTNMVQAGLSG
+702 RTNMVQAGLSG

-720 YKLIKQANTALYEN
+720 YKLIKQANAALYEN
-734 IGLMKTRAALE
+734 IGLMKTRTALE
-745 RSDRA
+745 RSDNA

-756 LAAAGAAARKNAD
+756 LAAVGAEAKKGAD
-769 AIKAVGQAAG
+769 AIKAVGDAAG
-779 EAGKDLVS
+779 EAGKDIAE
-787 VGAAAASSAA
+787 VGTAAASSAA
-797 QTGLLARAMGGL
+797 KTGLLAKAMGGL
-809 KGVMSGIASLGP
+809 KGVMSGIASIGP

-829 TVIPIAIQLYDEWA
+829 TAIPVAIQLYDEWA

-869 LTKAILQDAKEA
+869 LTKALIQDAKEA

-886 ETFGTLELAV
+886 QTFGALELAV
-896 QGSAAST
+896 DGSAAST
-903 KDSADTLYYWI
+903 KDSADALYYWI

-921 QATKEQ
+921 QATKDQ
-927 AAALGYSTLA
+927 AAAMGYSTLA

-967 TDQGFDWK
+967 KDQGFDWK

-1000 RDRKDEIYKANTYE
+1000 KDRKDEIYKANTYE
-1014 SRVYSGPYDNV
+1014 ARTYSGPYDYT
-1025 GMPIRKYN
+1025 GTPIRKYN
-1033 DTQAGKQA
+1033 STPAGQQA

-1074 SQSALSQIVQGL
+1074 SQSALGQIVQGL

-1135 TNAEANMYSA
+1135 TNAEAGMYSA
-1145 LDDLNQSLYDNG
+1145 LDELNQSLYDNG
-1157 NSFETFTEAGRSN
+1157 NSFDTFTEAGRSN

-1238 ISGPTVDMTALNA
+1238 ISGPTVDMSALNA

-1280 RPGGGLNTGGR
+1280 RPGGGLNTGGK
-1291 RLTKGLGSKG
+1291 RLNKNVLGSKG
-1301 GLTTKQIIAG
+1301 GLTTKQITAG
-1311 PSIGMM
+1311 MSLGAM
-1317 GFTGRSGGG
+1317 GFTGGGG
-1326 SIRGLAGTMFQGNKQ
+1326 SVRGLANTMFQGNKQ
-1341 RYQFTPKETSSRG
+1341 RYQFTPKESSSRG
-1354 GGGGGGGRSP
+1354 GGGGGGGHRGG
-1364 RSGGGGGGGRDYTPR
+1364 GGGGGGGRDYTPR
-1379 SSSSRNRKEK
+1379 SSSSRTRKEK

-1410 NRFWQNQ
+1410 NKFWQNQ

-1432 TIEDAKKSIEDLTND
+1432 TIEDANKSIKDLTDD

-1457 KQNDLA
+1457 KENDLA
-1463 NQKYFQ
+1463 NQRYFQ
-1469 SIAKKYGDTSRVR
+1469 SVAKKYGDTSRQR

-1498 QKSITEKTKEIAKTR
+1498 KNSIADKEKEIAKTK

-1524 AAINN
+1524 AAISN

-1535 LQAAM
+1535 LQSTM
-1540 IEMINAYAASG
+1540 IDMINAYAASG

-1629 GYSAPV
+1629 GYTAPV
-1635 TANANTEL
+1635 TAQADTYR
-1643 AAKQIGYLT
+1643 AGKQLSDFT
-1652 KDRYVNVYV
+1652 RDRYMTVYV

-1698 GRRRTGNWDADDML
+1698 GRRRTGNWDADDLL

-1723 QSGEYVMPRASV
+1723 QSGEYVMPRSSV

-1789 REVGAA
+1789 RQVGAA

>member
-94 DFSKTAKNISEAVKA
+94 DFSKTAQNISEAVKA

-115 TTDYLG
+115 TTDYIG

-133 MYARLANVTRDFA
+133 LYARLANVSRDLA

-152 QSSLAKTNQAVAAA
+152 QSSLTKTNQAVAAQPKQKTELDEAA
-166 KTPQG
+166 K
-171 TATTDRERQA
+171 REALSAFRGKMYRARVRQA
-181 AIDRY
+181 DPTAPG
-186 RNRAQNAALLR
+186 AEVA
-197 NSAGSSGIVVE
+197 E
-208 RGVREE
+208 GVRAE
-214 TEAYKELVDAI
+214 TQAYKELVDAI
-225 GKAAAAEEKRAISA
+225 GKAEAAEEKRATVA
-239 GISRDIADIKKR
+239 GINQDLARVR
-251 EADETRRL
+251 RQEADETRRL
-259 AEAERDAAEISGR
+259 AEAEREAAEISGR

-306 DLRNYLSLLAA
+306 DLRNYLTLLAA

-325 SVAAAA
+325 SVSAAA

-347 AQSAEMRT
+347 SQSAEMRA

-431 HSGERYMNFA
+431 HSGQRYMNFA

-515 EGMDKFAT
+515 EGMGKFAT
-523 VLGMTTT
+523 VLGMTTE

-610 TLNATLTETIQ
+610 TLNATLTETIA

-702 KTNMVQAGLSG
+702 RTNMVQAGLSG

-734 IGLMKTRAALE
+734 IGLMKTRTALE
-745 RSDRA
+745 RSDQA

-756 LAAAGAAARKNAD
+756 LAAAGSAAKKNAD
-769 AIKAVGQAAG
+769 AIKAVGDAAG

-787 VGAAAASSAA
+787 VGTAAASSAA
-797 QTGLLARAMGGL
+797 QTGLLAKAMGGL
-809 KGVMSGIASLGP
+809 KGVMSGIASIGP

-829 TVIPIAIQLYDEWA
+829 TAIPVAIQLYDEWA

-852 AQQARV
+852 AEQARV

-886 ETFGTLELAV
+886 QTFGALELAV
-896 QGSAAST
+896 DGSADST
-903 KDSADTLYYWI
+903 KDSADALYYWI

-921 QATKEQ
+921 QATKDQ
-927 AAALGYSTLA
+927 AAAMGYSTLA

-986 DAANSYIDGFIKQL
+986 DAANSYIDGFIQQL
-1000 RDRKDEIYKANTYE
+1000 KDRKDEIYKANTYE
-1014 SRVYSGPYDNV
+1014 ARTYSGPYDYT
-1025 GMPIRKYN
+1025 GTPIRKYN
-1033 DTQAGKQA
+1033 STPAGQQA

-1074 SQSALSQIVQGL
+1074 SQTALGQIVQGL

-1135 TNAEANMYSA
+1135 TNAEAGMYSA
-1145 LDDLNQSLYDNG
+1145 LDELNQSLYDNG
-1157 NSFETFTEAGRSN
+1157 NSFDTFTEAGRSN

-1238 ISGPTVDMTALNA
+1238 ISGPTVDMSALNA

-1280 RPGGGLNTGGR
+1280 RPGGGLNTGGK
-1291 RLTKGLGSKG
+1291 RLNKNVLGSKG
-1301 GLTTKQIIAG
+1301 GLTTKQITAG
-1311 PSIGMM
+1311 MSIGAM
-1317 GFTGRSGGG
+1317 GFTGGGGG
-1326 SIRGLAGTMFQGNKQ
+1326 SVRGLANTMFRGNKQ
-1341 RYQFTPKETSSRG
+1341 RYQFTPKESSSRG
-1354 GGGGGGGRSP
+1354 GGGGGHR
-1364 RSGGGGGGGRDYTPR
+1364 GGGGGGGGHDHTPR

-1410 NRFWQNQ
+1410 NKFWQNQ

-1427 NTMRK
+1427 NSMRK
-1432 TIEDAKKSIEDLTND
+1432 TIEDANKSIKDLTDD

-1457 KQNDLA
+1457 KENDLA

-1469 SIAKKYGDTSRVR
+1469 SVAKKYGDTSRVR

-1498 QKSITEKTKEIAKTR
+1498 KNSIADKEKEIAKTK

-1535 LQAAM
+1535 LQSTM
-1540 IEMINAYAASG
+1540 IDMINAYAASG

-1615 TGAGISRMASNGGA
+1615 TGAGIRSMASNGGA

-1635 TANANTEL
+1635 TAEADTYRAGKQLSALTE
-1643 AAKQIGYLT
+1643 
-1652 KDRYVNVYV
+1652 DRYVTIRARVV
-1661 QAVRTGAAL
+1661 S
-1670 GALGAMGGFRYAHG
+1670 GALAGLAGFLGRAHG

-1712 GITSAGGVIGV
+1712 GITPVGGVIGV
-1723 QSGEYVMPRASV
+1723 QSGEYVMPRSSV

-1789 REVGAA
+1789 RQVGAA

>member
-7 LGFKINVDA
+7 LGFKISVDA

-66 MMKQIEAYKGLIKV
+66 MMKQIDAYKGLIKV
-80 TRELTAVRKELDGV
+80 TRELAAARKELDGV
-94 DFSKTAKNISEAVKA
+94 DFSKTAQNISEAVKA

-115 TTDYLG
+115 TTDYIG

-133 MYARLANVTRDFA
+133 LYARLANVSRDLA

-152 QSSLAKTNQAVAAA
+152 QSSLAKTNQAVAAQPKQKTELDEAA
-166 KTPQG
+166 K
-171 TATTDRERQA
+171 REALSAFRGKMYRARVRQA
-181 AIDRY
+181 DPTA
-186 RNRAQNAALLR
+186 
-197 NSAGSSGIVVE
+197 SGAEVAE
-208 RGVREE
+208 GVRAE
-214 TEAYKELVDAI
+214 TQAYKELVDAI
-225 GKAAAAEEKRAISA
+225 GKAEAAEEKRATVA
-239 GISRDIADIKKR
+239 GINQDLARAR
-251 EADETRRL
+251 REEADETRRL
-259 AEAERDAAEISGR
+259 AEAEREAAEISGR

-306 DLRNYLSLLAA
+306 DLRNYLTLLAA

-325 SVAAAA
+325 SVSAAA

-347 AQSAEMRT
+347 AQSAEMRA
-355 LSNTYKDLST
+355 LSNTYRDLST

-431 HSGERYMNFA
+431 HSGQRYMNFA

-523 VLGMTTT
+523 VLGMTTA

-600 NTEFLDSSLE
+600 NTEFLDKSLE
-610 TLNATLTETIQ
+610 TLNATLTETIA

-640 VVKKILDGLIVIQDA
+640 VVKKILDGLIVIQNA
-655 LSHIGDNAFGRVFL
+655 LAHIGDNAFGRVFL
-669 AASSGLVIFGSLVA
+669 AASSGLVVFGSLVA

-720 YKLIKQANTALYEN
+720 YKLIKQANAALYEN

-745 RSDRA
+745 RSDNA

-756 LAAAGAAARKNAD
+756 LAAVGAEAKKGAD
-769 AIKAVGQAAG
+769 AIKAVGDAAG
-779 EAGKDLVS
+779 EAGKDIAE
-787 VGAAAASSAA
+787 VGASAA
-797 QTGLLARAMGGL
+797 TSAAKTGLLAKAMGGL
-809 KGVMSGIASLGP
+809 KGVMSGIASIGP

-829 TVIPIAIQLYDEWA
+829 TAIPVAIQLYDEWA

-869 LTKAILQDAKEA
+869 LTKALLQDAKEA

-886 ETFGTLELAV
+886 QTFGALELAV
-896 QGSAAST
+896 DGSAAST
-903 KDSADTLYYWI
+903 KDSADALYYWI

-921 QATKEQ
+921 QATKDQ
-927 AAALGYSTLA
+927 AAAMGYSTLA

-986 DAANSYIDGFIKQL
+986 DAANSYIDGFIQQL
-1000 RDRKDEIYKANTYE
+1000 KDRKNEIYKANTYE
-1014 SRVYSGPYDNV
+1014 VRTYSGSYDYT
-1025 GMPIRKYN
+1025 GTPIRKYYS
-1033 DTQAGKQA
+1033 TQAGQQA

-1074 SQSALSQIVQGL
+1074 SQSALGQIVQGL

-1096 TGSLADATADAA
+1096 TGGLADATADAA

-1135 TNAEANMYSA
+1135 TNAEAGMYSA
-1145 LDDLNQSLYDNG
+1145 LDELNQSLYDNG
-1157 NSFETFTEAGRSN
+1157 NSFDTFTEAGRSN

-1238 ISGPTVDMTALNA
+1238 ISGPTVDMSALNA

-1280 RPGGGLNTGGR
+1280 RPGGGLNTGGK
-1291 RLTKGLGSKG
+1291 RLNKNALGSKG
-1301 GLTTKQIIAG
+1301 GLTTKQITAG
-1311 PSIGMM
+1311 MSIGAM
-1317 GFTGRSGGG
+1317 GFTGGGG
-1326 SIRGLAGTMFQGNKQ
+1326 SVRGLANTMFQGNKQ
-1341 RYQFTPKETSSRG
+1341 RYQFTPKTSSSGHGGGGGGGGRRG
-1354 GGGGGGGRSP
+1354 GGGGGGG
-1364 RSGGGGGGGRDYTPR
+1364 GHDHTPR
-1379 SSSSRNRKEK
+1379 SSSSRTRKEK

-1469 SIAKKYGDTSRVR
+1469 SIARKYGDTSRVR

-1535 LQAAM
+1535 LQATM

-1723 QSGEYVMPRASV
+1723 QSGEYVMPRSSV

-1749 QYRPEVKVN
+1749 QYRPEAKVN
-1758 NSPGLS
+1758 QAPANN

-1789 REVGAA
+1789 RAVGAA

>member
-7 LGFKINVDA
+7 LGFKISVDA

-66 MMKQIEAYKGLIKV
+66 MMKQIDAYKGLIKV
-80 TRELTAVRKELDGV
+80 TRELAAARKELDGV
-94 DFSKTAKNISEAVKA
+94 DFSKTAQNISEAVKA

-115 TTDYLG
+115 TTDYIG
-121 SPQLDKVKSQID
+121 SPQLGKVKDMVD
-133 MYARLANVTRDFA
+133 MYSRLANVSRDLA

-152 QSSLAKTNQAVAAA
+152 QSSLAKTNQTMATA
-166 KTPQG
+166 KAPQG
-171 TATTDRERQA
+171 TAATDRERQA

-186 RNRAQNAALLR
+186 QYRARVAKFNQLSP
-197 NSAGSSGIVVE
+197 SATGSDVT
-208 RGVREE
+208 RAVREE

-251 EADETRRL
+251 EADETKRL
-259 AEAERDAAEISGR
+259 AEAERETAEISGR

-306 DLRNYLSLLAA
+306 DLRNYLTLLAA

-347 AQSAEMRT
+347 AQSAEMRA
-355 LSNTYKDLST
+355 LSNTYRDLST

-431 HSGERYMNFA
+431 HSGQRYMNFA

-523 VLGMTTT
+523 VLGMTTE

-591 FRNSADAAR
+591 FKNSADAAR
-600 NTEFLDSSLE
+600 NTEFLDKSLE

-669 AASSGLVIFGSLVA
+669 AASSGLVVFGSLVA

-720 YKLIKQANTALYEN
+720 YRLIKQANTALYEN
-734 IGLMKTRAALE
+734 IGLMKTRTALE
-745 RSDRA
+745 RSDNA
-750 ATSLGG
+750 AASLGG
-756 LAAAGAAARKNAD
+756 LAAAGAAAKKDAD
-769 AIKAVGQAAG
+769 AIKAVGDAAG
-779 EAGKDLVS
+779 EAGKDLAG
-787 VGAAAASSAA
+787 VGATAATSAA
-797 QTGLLARAMGGL
+797 QTGLLAKAMGGL
-809 KGVMSGIASLGP
+809 KGVMSSIASIGP

-829 TVIPIAIQLYDEWA
+829 TAIPVAIQLYDEWA

-852 AQQARV
+852 AEQARV

-869 LTKAILQDAKEA
+869 LTKALIQDAKEA

-886 ETFGTLELAV
+886 QTFGALELAV
-896 QGSAAST
+896 DGSADST
-903 KDSADTLYYWI
+903 KDSADALYYWI

-921 QATKEQ
+921 QATKDQ
-927 AAALGYSTLA
+927 AAAMGYSTLA

-986 DAANSYIDGFIKQL
+986 DAANAYIDGFIQQL
-1000 RDRKDEIYKANTYE
+1000 KDRKDEIYKANTYE
-1014 SRVYSGPYDNV
+1014 SRIYSGPYDTV
-1025 GMPIRKYN
+1025 GTPIRRYN
-1033 DTQAGKQA
+1033 STPAGQQA

-1074 SQSALSQIVQGL
+1074 SQTALGQIVQGL

-1108 EDAKTAGQ
+1108 DDAKTAGQ

-1135 TNAEANMYSA
+1135 TNAEAGMYSA
-1145 LDDLNQSLYDNG
+1145 LDELNQSLYDNG
-1157 NSFETFTEAGRSN
+1157 NSFDTFTEAGRSN

-1238 ISGPTVDMTALNA
+1238 ISGPTVDMSALNA

-1280 RPGGGLNTGGR
+1280 RPGGGLNTGGK
-1291 RLTKGLGSKG
+1291 RLNKNALGAKG
-1301 GLTTKQIIAG
+1301 GLTTKQITAG
-1311 PSIGMM
+1311 MSLGAM
-1317 GFTGRSGGG
+1317 GFTGRGG
-1326 SIRGLAGTMFQGNKQ
+1326 SVRGLANTMFQGNKQ
-1341 RYQFTPKETSSRG
+1341 RYQFTPKTSSSGHG
-1354 GGGGGGGRSP
+1354 GGGGGGGHRG
-1364 RSGGGGGGGRDYTPR
+1364 GGGGGGGRDYTPR
-1379 SSSSRNRKEK
+1379 SSSSRTRKEK

-1427 NTMRK
+1427 NSMRK
-1432 TIEDAKKSIEDLTND
+1432 TIEDANKSIKDLTDD

-1457 KQNDLA
+1457 KENDLA
-1463 NQKYFQ
+1463 NQRYFQ
-1469 SIAKKYGDTSRVR
+1469 SVAKKYGDNSRVR

-1498 QKSITEKTKEIAKTR
+1498 KNSIADKEKEIAKTK

-1535 LQAAM
+1535 LQSTM
-1540 IEMINAYAASG
+1540 IDMINAYAASG

-1615 TGAGISRMASNGGA
+1615 TGAGIRSMASNGGA

-1635 TANANTEL
+1635 TAQADTYRAGKQLSALTE
-1643 AAKQIGYLT
+1643 
-1652 KDRYVNVYV
+1652 DRYMTVYAQV
-1661 QAVRTGAAL
+1661 VRTGAAL
-1670 GALGAMGGFRYAHG
+1670 GALIGRRAHG

-1712 GITSAGGVIGV
+1712 GITSAGGIIGV
-1723 QSGEYVMPRASV
+1723 QSGEYVMPRTSV

-1789 REVGAA
+1789 RAVGAA

>member
-7 LGFKINVDA
+7 LGFKISVDA

-66 MMKQIEAYKGLIKV
+66 MMKQIDAYKGLIKV
-80 TRELTAVRKELDGV
+80 TRELAAARKELDGV

-115 TTDYLG
+115 TTDYIG

-133 MYARLANVTRDFA
+133 LYARLANVSRDLA

-152 QSSLAKTNQAVAAA
+152 QSSLTKTNQAVAAQPKQKTELDEAA
-166 KTPQG
+166 K
-171 TATTDRERQA
+171 REALSAFRGKMYRARVRQA
-181 AIDRY
+181 DPTAPG
-186 RNRAQNAALLR
+186 AEVA
-197 NSAGSSGIVVE
+197 E
-208 RGVREE
+208 GVRAE
-214 TEAYKELVDAI
+214 TQAYKELVDAI
-225 GKAAAAEEKRAISA
+225 GKAEAAEEKRATVA
-239 GISRDIADIKKR
+239 GINQDLARVR
-251 EADETRRL
+251 RQEADETRRL
-259 AEAERDAAEISGR
+259 AEAEREAAEISGR

-306 DLRNYLSLLAA
+306 DLRNYLTLLAA

-325 SVAAAA
+325 SVSAAA

-347 AQSAEMRT
+347 SQSAEMRA

-431 HSGERYMNFA
+431 HSGQRYMNFA

-515 EGMDKFAT
+515 EGMGKFAT
-523 VLGMTTT
+523 VLGMTTE

-610 TLNATLTETIQ
+610 TLNATLTETIA

-702 KTNMVQAGLSG
+702 RTNMVQAGLSG

-734 IGLMKTRAALE
+734 IGLMKTRTALE
-745 RSDRA
+745 RSDQA

-756 LAAAGAAARKNAD
+756 LAAAGSAAKKNAD
-769 AIKAVGQAAG
+769 AIKAVGDAAG
-779 EAGKDLVS
+779 EAGKDLAA
-787 VGAAAASSAA
+787 VGEEAAASAA
-797 QTGLLARAMGGL
+797 KTGLLAKAMGGL
-809 KGVMSGIASLGP
+809 KGVMSGIASIGP

-829 TVIPIAIQLYDEWA
+829 TAIPVAIQLYDEWA

-852 AQQARV
+852 AEQARV

-869 LTKAILQDAKEA
+869 LTKALLQDAKEA

-886 ETFGTLELAV
+886 QTFGALELAV
-896 QGSAAST
+896 DGSASST
-903 KDSADTLYYWI
+903 KDSADALYYWI

-921 QATKEQ
+921 QATKDQ
-927 AAALGYSTLA
+927 AAAMGYSTLA

-986 DAANSYIDGFIKQL
+986 DAANSYIDGFIQQL
-1000 RDRKDEIYKANTYE
+1000 KDRKDEIYKANTYE
-1014 SRVYSGPYDNV
+1014 ARTYSGPYDYT
-1025 GMPIRKYN
+1025 GTPIRKYYS
-1033 DTQAGKQA
+1033 TQAGQQA

-1074 SQSALSQIVQGL
+1074 SQTALGQIVQGL

-1135 TNAEANMYSA
+1135 TNAEAGMYSA
-1145 LDDLNQSLYDNG
+1145 LDELNQSLYDNG
-1157 NSFETFTEAGRSN
+1157 NSFDTFTEAGRSN

-1216 QGIDTTWIEAQM
+1216 QGIDTTWVEAQM
-1228 SNVVSSLDQT
+1228 SNVISSLDQT
-1238 ISGPTVDMTALNA
+1238 ISGPTVDMSALNA

-1280 RPGGGLNTGGR
+1280 RPGGGLNTGGK
-1291 RLTKGLGSKG
+1291 RLNKNALGSKG
-1301 GLTTKQIIAG
+1301 GLTTKQITAG
-1311 PSIGMM
+1311 MSIGAM
-1317 GFTGRSGGG
+1317 GFTGGGG
-1326 SIRGLAGTMFQGNKQ
+1326 SVRGLANTMFQGNKQ
-1341 RYQFTPKETSSRG
+1341 RYQFTPKESSSRG
-1354 GGGGGGGRSP
+1354 GGGGGGHRG
-1364 RSGGGGGGGRDYTPR
+1364 GGGGGGGRDYTPR
-1379 SSSSRNRKEK
+1379 SSSSRTRKEK

-1410 NRFWQNQ
+1410 NKFWQNQ

-1427 NTMRK
+1427 NSMRK
-1432 TIEDAKKSIEDLTND
+1432 TIEDANKSIKDLTDD

-1457 KQNDLA
+1457 KENDLA
-1463 NQKYFQ
+1463 NQRYFQ
-1469 SIAKKYGDTSRVR
+1469 SVAKKYGDTSRQR

-1498 QKSITEKTKEIAKTR
+1498 KNSIADKEKEIAKTK

-1535 LQAAM
+1535 LQSTM
-1540 IEMINAYAASG
+1540 IDMINAYAASG

-1615 TGAGISRMASNGGA
+1615 TGAGIRSMASNGGA
-1629 GYSAPV
+1629 GYMAPV
-1635 TANANTEL
+1635 TAQADTYRAGKQLSALTE
-1643 AAKQIGYLT
+1643 
-1652 KDRYVNVYV
+1652 DRYVNIRARVV
-1661 QAVRTGAAL
+1661 S
-1670 GALGAMGGFRYAHG
+1670 GALAGLAGFLGRAHG

-1723 QSGEYVMPRASV
+1723 QSGEYVMPRSSV

-1789 REVGAA
+1789 RAVGAA

>member
-7 LGFKINVDA
+7 LGFKISVDA
-16 SGATKGA
+16 SGATRGA

-51 LQNAVSGRGGAEYRT
+51 LQSAVSGRGGAEYRT
-66 MMKQIEAYKGLIKV
+66 MMKQIDAYKGLIKV
-80 TRELTAVRKELDGV
+80 TRELAAARKELDGV
-94 DFSKTAKNISEAVKA
+94 DFSKTAQNISEAVKA

-115 TTDYLG
+115 TTDYIG
-121 SPQLDKVKSQID
+121 SPQLSKVKDMVD
-133 MYARLANVTRDFA
+133 MYSRLANVSRDLA

-152 QSSLAKTNQAVAAA
+152 QSSLAKTNQTMATA
-166 KTPQG
+166 KAPQG
-171 TATTDRERQA
+171 TAATDRERQA

-186 RNRAQNAALLR
+186 QYRARVAKFDQLSS
-197 NSAGSSGIVVE
+197 SATGSDVT
-208 RGVREE
+208 RAVREE
-214 TEAYKELVDAI
+214 SAAYKELVDAI

-239 GISRDIADIKKR
+239 GISRDIADIKKH

-259 AEAERDAAEISGR
+259 AEAEREAAEISGR
-272 SQAFRATQI
+272 SSAFRATQI

-306 DLRNYLSLLAA
+306 DLRNYLTLLAA

-347 AQSAEMRT
+347 AQSAEMRA
-355 LSNTYKDLST
+355 LSNTYRDLST

-431 HSGERYMNFA
+431 HSGQRYMNFA

-515 EGMDKFAT
+515 EGMNKFAT
-523 VLGMTTT
+523 VLGMTTQ

-554 TDSVERWTIIKNL
+554 TDSVERWTVIKNL

-600 NTEFLDSSLE
+600 NTEFLDKSLE

-720 YKLIKQANTALYEN
+720 YRLIKQANTALYEN
-734 IGLMKTRAALE
+734 IGLMKTRTALE
-745 RSDRA
+745 RSDNA
-750 ATSLGG
+750 AASLGG
-756 LAAAGAAARKNAD
+756 LAAAGAAAKKDAD
-769 AIKAVGQAAG
+769 AIKAVGDAAE
-779 EAGKDLVS
+779 EAGKDLANA
-787 VGAAAASSAA
+787 GTAAATSAA
-797 QTGLLARAMGGL
+797 QTGLLAKAMGGL
-809 KGVMSGIASLGP
+809 KGVMSGIASIGP

-829 TVIPIAIQLYDEWA
+829 TAIPVAIQLYDEWA

-852 AQQARV
+852 AEQARV

-869 LTKAILQDAKEA
+869 LTKALIQDAKEA

-886 ETFGTLELAV
+886 QTFGALELAV
-896 QGSAAST
+896 DGSADST
-903 KDSADTLYYWI
+903 KDSADALYYWI

-921 QATKEQ
+921 QATKDQ
-927 AAALGYSTLA
+927 AAAMGYSTLA

-986 DAANSYIDGFIKQL
+986 DAANSYIDGFIQQL
-1000 RDRKDEIYKANTYE
+1000 KDRKDEIYKANTYE
-1014 SRVYSGPYDNV
+1014 ARTYSGPYDNV
-1025 GMPIRKYN
+1025 GTPIRMYN
-1033 DTQAGKQA
+1033 STPAGQQA

-1074 SQSALSQIVQGL
+1074 SQTALGQIVQGL

-1108 EDAKTAGQ
+1108 DDAKTAGQ

-1135 TNAEANMYSA
+1135 TNAEAGMYSA
-1145 LDDLNQSLYDNG
+1145 LDELNQSLYDNG
-1157 NSFETFTEAGRSN
+1157 NSFDTFTEAGRSN

-1238 ISGPTVDMTALNA
+1238 ISGPTVDMSALNA

-1280 RPGGGLNTGGR
+1280 RPGGGLNTGGK
-1291 RLTKGLGSKG
+1291 RLNKNVLGAKG
-1301 GLTTKQIIAG
+1301 GLTTKQITAG
-1311 PSIGMM
+1311 MSLGAM
-1317 GFTGRSGGG
+1317 GFTGRGG
-1326 SIRGLAGTMFQGNKQ
+1326 SVRGLANTMFQGNKQ
-1341 RYQFTPKETSSRG
+1341 RYQFTPKESSSRG
-1354 GGGGGGGRSP
+1354 GGGGGGGHRG
-1364 RSGGGGGGGRDYTPR
+1364 GGGGGGGRDYTPR
-1379 SSSSRNRKEK
+1379 SSSSRTRKEK

-1427 NTMRK
+1427 NSMRK
-1432 TIEDAKKSIEDLTND
+1432 TIEDANKSIKDLTDD

-1457 KQNDLA
+1457 KENDLA
-1463 NQKYFQ
+1463 NQRYFQ
-1469 SIAKKYGDTSRVR
+1469 SVAKKYGDTSRER

-1489 KTTKEISDT
+1489 KTTKDIADT
-1498 QKSITEKTKEIAKTR
+1498 KKQIADKEKDIQVTR
-1513 EGMYALQGYTE
+1513 DGMYALQGYTE

-1535 LQAAM
+1535 LQSTM
-1540 IEMINAYAASG
+1540 IDMINAYAASG

-1615 TGAGISRMASNGGA
+1615 TGAGIRSMASNGGA

-1635 TANANTEL
+1635 TAQADTYR
-1643 AAKQIGYLT
+1643 AGKQLSDFT
-1652 KDRYVNVYV
+1652 RDRYMTVYV

-1712 GITSAGGVIGV
+1712 GITSAGGIIGV
-1723 QSGEYVMPRASV
+1723 QSGEYVMPRTSV

-1758 NSPGLS
+1758 NSPASS

-1789 REVGAA
+1789 RAVGAA

>member
-7 LGFKINVDA
+7 LGFKISVDA

-66 MMKQIEAYKGLIKV
+66 MMKQIDAYKGLIKV
-80 TRELTAVRKELDGV
+80 TRELAAARKELDGV
-94 DFSKTAKNISEAVKA
+94 DFSKTAKNISEAVKS

-115 TTDYLG
+115 TTDYIG

-133 MYARLANVTRDFA
+133 LYARLANVSRDLA

-152 QSSLAKTNQAVAAA
+152 QSSLTKTNQAVAAQPKQKTELDEAA
-166 KTPQG
+166 K
-171 TATTDRERQA
+171 REALSAFRGKMYRARVRQA
-181 AIDRY
+181 DPTAPG
-186 RNRAQNAALLR
+186 AEVA
-197 NSAGSSGIVVE
+197 E
-208 RGVREE
+208 GVRAE
-214 TEAYKELVDAI
+214 TQAYKELVDAI
-225 GKAAAAEEKRAISA
+225 GKAEAAEEKRATVA
-239 GISRDIADIKKR
+239 GINQDLARVR
-251 EADETRRL
+251 RQEADETRRL
-259 AEAERDAAEISGR
+259 AEAEREAAEISGR

-306 DLRNYLSLLAA
+306 DLRNYLTLLAA

-347 AQSAEMRT
+347 AQSAEMRA

-431 HSGERYMNFA
+431 HSGQRYMNFA

-515 EGMDKFAT
+515 EGMGKFAT
-523 VLGMTTT
+523 VLGMTTE

-554 TDSVERWTIIKNL
+554 TDSVERWTVIKNL

-734 IGLMKTRAALE
+734 IGLMKTRTALE
-745 RSDRA
+745 RSDQA

-756 LAAAGAAARKNAD
+756 LAAAGSAAKKNAD
-769 AIKAVGQAAG
+769 AIKAVGDAAG
-779 EAGKDLVS
+779 EAGKDLAA
-787 VGAAAASSAA
+787 VGEEAAASAA
-797 QTGLLARAMGGL
+797 KTGLLAKAMGGL
-809 KGVMSGIASLGP
+809 KGVMSGIASIGP

-829 TVIPIAIQLYDEWA
+829 TAIPVAIQLYDEWA

-852 AQQARV
+852 AEQARV

-869 LTKAILQDAKEA
+869 LTKALLQDAKEA

-886 ETFGTLELAV
+886 QTFGALELAV
-896 QGSAAST
+896 DGSASST
-903 KDSADTLYYWI
+903 KDSADALYYWI

-921 QATKEQ
+921 QATKDQ
-927 AAALGYSTLA
+927 AAAMGYSTLA

-986 DAANSYIDGFIKQL
+986 DAANSYIDGFIQQL
-1000 RDRKDEIYKANTYE
+1000 KDRKDEIYKANTYE
-1014 SRVYSGPYDNV
+1014 ARTYSGPYDYT
-1025 GMPIRKYN
+1025 GTPIRKYYS
-1033 DTQAGKQA
+1033 TQAGQQA

-1074 SQSALSQIVQGL
+1074 SQTALGQIVQGL

-1135 TNAEANMYSA
+1135 TNAEAGMYSA
-1145 LDDLNQSLYDNG
+1145 LDELNQSLYDNG
-1157 NSFETFTEAGRSN
+1157 NSFDTFTEAGRSN

-1216 QGIDTTWIEAQM
+1216 QGIDTTWVEAQM

-1238 ISGPTVDMTALNA
+1238 ISGPTVDMSALNA

-1280 RPGGGLNTGGR
+1280 RPGGGLNTGGK
-1291 RLTKGLGSKG
+1291 RLNKNVLGSKG
-1301 GLTTKQIIAG
+1301 GLTTKQITAG
-1311 PSIGMM
+1311 MSIGAM
-1317 GFTGRSGGG
+1317 GFTGGGG
-1326 SIRGLAGTMFQGNKQ
+1326 SVRGLANTMFQGNKQ
-1341 RYQFTPKETSSRG
+1341 RYQFTPKESSSRG
-1354 GGGGGGGRSP
+1354 GGGGGGHRGG
-1364 RSGGGGGGGRDYTPR
+1364 GGGGGGGRDYTPR
-1379 SSSSRNRKEK
+1379 SSSSRTRKEK

-1410 NRFWQNQ
+1410 NKFWQNQ

-1432 TIEDAKKSIEDLTND
+1432 TIEDANKSIKDLTDD

-1457 KQNDLA
+1457 KENDLA
-1463 NQKYFQ
+1463 NQRYFQ
-1469 SIAKKYGDTSRVR
+1469 SVAKKYGDTSRQR

-1498 QKSITEKTKEIAKTR
+1498 KNSIADKEKEITKTK

-1535 LQAAM
+1535 LQSTM
-1540 IEMINAYAASG
+1540 IDMINAYAASG

-1615 TGAGISRMASNGGA
+1615 TGAGIRSMASNGGA
-1629 GYSAPV
+1629 GYMAPV
-1635 TANANTEL
+1635 TAQADTYRAGKQLSALTE
-1643 AAKQIGYLT
+1643 
-1652 KDRYVNVYV
+1652 DRYVNIRARVV
-1661 QAVRTGAAL
+1661 S
-1670 GALGAMGGFRYAHG
+1670 GALAGLAGFLGRAHG

-1712 GITSAGGVIGV
+1712 GITPVGGVIGV
-1723 QSGEYVMPRASV
+1723 QSGEYVMPRSSV
-1735 DKYGPGMMEAIRAG
+1735 DRYGPGMMEAIRAG

-1789 REVGAA
+1789 RTVGAA

>member
-7 LGFKINVDA
+7 LGFKISVDA

-94 DFSKTAKNISEAVKA
+94 DFSKTAQNISEAVKA

-115 TTDYLG
+115 TTDYIG

-133 MYARLANVTRDFA
+133 MYARLANVSRDLA

-152 QSSLAKTNQAVAAA
+152 QSSLAKTNQAVAAQPKQKTELDEAA
-166 KTPQG
+166 K
-171 TATTDRERQA
+171 REALSAFRGKMYRARVRQA
-181 AIDRY
+181 DPTA
-186 RNRAQNAALLR
+186 
-197 NSAGSSGIVVE
+197 SGAEVAE
-208 RGVREE
+208 GVRAE
-214 TEAYKELVDAI
+214 TQAYKDLVDAI
-225 GKAAAAEEKRAISA
+225 GKAEAAEEKRATVA
-239 GISRDIADIKKR
+239 GINQDLARAR
-251 EADETRRL
+251 RQEADETRRL
-259 AEAERDAAEISGR
+259 AEAEREAAEISGR

-306 DLRNYLSLLAA
+306 DLRNYLTLLAA

-325 SVAAAA
+325 SVSAAA

-347 AQSAEMRT
+347 AQSAEMRA

-431 HSGERYMNFA
+431 HSGQRYMNFA

-501 RIFGSINDAVAEAG
+501 RIFGSINDAVVEAG
-515 EGMDKFAT
+515 EGMGKFAT
-523 VLGMTTT
+523 VLGMTTE

-610 TLNATLTETIQ
+610 TLNATLTETIA

-669 AASSGLVIFGSLVA
+669 AASSGLVVFGSLVA

-702 KTNMVQAGLSG
+702 RTNMVQAGLSG
-713 QMTWSNI
+713 QMTWTNI
-720 YKLIKQANTALYEN
+720 YKLIKQANAALYEN

-745 RSDRA
+745 RSDQA
-750 ATSLGG
+750 AVSLGG
-756 LAAAGAAARKNAD
+756 LAAAGAEAKKGAD
-769 AIKAVGQAAG
+769 AAKDAAKGIAEVGT
-779 EAGKDLVS
+779 
-787 VGAAAASSAA
+787 AAASSAA
-797 QTGLLARAMGGL
+797 KTGLLAKAMGGL
-809 KGVMSGIASLGP
+809 KGIMSGIASIGP

-829 TVIPIAIQLYDEWA
+829 TAIPVAIQLYDEWA

-869 LTKAILQDAKEA
+869 LTKALIQDAKEA

-886 ETFGTLELAV
+886 QTFGALELAV
-896 QGSAAST
+896 DGSADST
-903 KDSADTLYYWI
+903 KDSADALYYWI

-921 QATKEQ
+921 QATKDQ
-927 AAALGYSTLA
+927 AAAMGYSTLA

-986 DAANSYIDGFIKQL
+986 DAANSYIDGFIQQL
-1000 RDRKDEIYKANTYE
+1000 KDRKDEIYKANTYE
-1014 SRVYSGPYDNV
+1014 ARTYSGPYDYT
-1025 GMPIRKYN
+1025 GTPIRKYYS
-1033 DTQAGKQA
+1033 TQAGQQA

-1074 SQSALSQIVQGL
+1074 SQSALGQIVQGL

-1135 TNAEANMYSA
+1135 TNAEAGMYSA
-1145 LDDLNQSLYDNG
+1145 LDELNQSLYDNG
-1157 NSFETFTEAGRSN
+1157 NSFDTFTEAGRSN

-1238 ISGPTVDMTALNA
+1238 ISGPTVDMSALNA

-1280 RPGGGLNTGGR
+1280 RPGGGLNTGGK
-1291 RLTKGLGSKG
+1291 RLNKNVLGSKG
-1301 GLTTKQIIAG
+1301 GLTTKQITAG
-1311 PSIGMM
+1311 MSIGAM
-1317 GFTGRSGGG
+1317 GFTGGGG
-1326 SIRGLAGTMFQGNKQ
+1326 SVRGLANTMFQGNKQ

-1354 GGGGGGGRSP
+1354 GGGGGGGHR
-1364 RSGGGGGGGRDYTPR
+1364 GGGGGGDREPPPR

-1389 TPEEIFEDFLSRL
+1389 PPEEIFEDFLSRL

-1410 NRFWQNQ
+1410 NKFWQNQ

-1427 NTMRK
+1427 NSMRK
-1432 TIEDAKKSIEDLTND
+1432 TIEDANKSIKDLTDD

-1457 KQNDLA
+1457 KENDLA

-1469 SIAKKYGDTSRVR
+1469 SVAKKYGDTSRQR

-1498 QKSITEKTKEIAKTR
+1498 KNSIADKEKEIAKTK

-1535 LQAAM
+1535 LQSTM
-1540 IEMINAYAASG
+1540 IDMINAYAASG

-1629 GYSAPV
+1629 GYQAPV
-1635 TANANTEL
+1635 TAEADTWRAGKQLSALTE
-1643 AAKQIGYLT
+1643 
-1652 KDRYVNVYV
+1652 DRYVTIRARVV
-1661 QAVRTGAAL
+1661 S
-1670 GALGAMGGFRYAHG
+1670 GALAGLAGFLGRAHG

-1698 GRRRTGNWDADDML
+1698 GRRRTGNWDADDLL
-1712 GITSAGGVIGV
+1712 GITPVGGIIGV
-1723 QSGEYVMPRASV
+1723 QSGEYVMPRSSV

-1758 NSPGLS
+1758 NSPANS

-1789 REVGAA
+1789 RAVGAA

>member
-7 LGFKINVDA
+7 LGFKISVDA

-133 MYARLANVTRDFA
+133 LYARLANVTRDFA
-146 RANKEL
+146 RANREL
-152 QSSLAKTNQAVAAA
+152 QASLAKTNQAVVAA
-166 KTPQG
+166 KAPQG

-186 RNRAQNAALLR
+186 QYRARVAKFDQLSP
-197 NSAGSSGIVVE
+197 SATGSDVT
-208 RGVREE
+208 RAVREE
-214 TEAYKELVDAI
+214 SEAYKELVDAI

-239 GISRDIADIKKR
+239 GISRGIADIKKR

-300 TRFAAQ
+300 TRFATQ
-306 DLRNYLSLLAA
+306 DLRNYLTLLAA

-325 SVAAAA
+325 SVSAAA

-347 AQSAEMRT
+347 AQSAEMRA

-431 HSGERYMNFA
+431 HSGQRYMNFA

-523 VLGMTTT
+523 VLGMTTE

-600 NTEFLDSSLE
+600 NTEFLDKSLE

-640 VVKKILDGLIVIQDA
+640 VVKKILDGLIVIQNA
-655 LSHIGDNAFGRVFL
+655 LAHIGDNAFGRVFL

-702 KTNMVQAGLSG
+702 RTNMVQAGLSG

-720 YKLIKQANTALYEN
+720 YKLIKQANMALYEN
-734 IGLMKTRAALE
+734 IGLMKTRTALE
-745 RSDRA
+745 RSDQA

-756 LAAAGAAARKNAD
+756 LAAAGAAAKKNAD
-769 AIKAVGQAAG
+769 AIKAVGEAAG
-779 EAGKDLVS
+779 EAGKDLAN
-787 VGAAAASSAA
+787 VGATAASSAA
-797 QTGLLARAMGGL
+797 QTGLLAKAMGGL
-809 KGVMSGIASLGP
+809 KGVMSGIASIGP

-829 TVIPIAIQLYDEWA
+829 TAIPVAIQLYDEWA

-869 LTKAILQDAKEA
+869 LTKALIQDAKEA

-886 ETFGTLELAV
+886 QTFGALELAV
-896 QGSAAST
+896 DGSAAST
-903 KDSADTLYYWI
+903 KDSADALYYWI

-921 QATKEQ
+921 QATKDQ
-927 AAALGYSTLA
+927 AAAMGYSTLA

-967 TDQGFDWK
+967 QDQGFDWK

-986 DAANSYIDGFIKQL
+986 DAANAYIDGFIQQL
-1000 RDRKDEIYKANTYE
+1000 KDRKNEIYKANTYE
-1014 SRVYSGPYDNV
+1014 ARTYSGPYDYI
-1025 GMPIRKYN
+1025 GTPIRKYYS
-1033 DTQAGKQA
+1033 TQAGQQA

-1074 SQSALSQIVQGL
+1074 SQTALDQVVQGL
-1086 TGDTQ
+1086 TGSTD
-1091 DAADA
+1091 DAAGA

-1135 TNAEANMYSA
+1135 TNAEAGMYSA
-1145 LDDLNQSLYDNG
+1145 LDELNQSLYDNG
-1157 NSFETFTEAGRSN
+1157 NSFDTFTEAGRSN

-1216 QGIDTTWIEAQM
+1216 QGIDTTWVEAQM

-1238 ISGPTVDMTALNA
+1238 ISGPTVDMSALNA

-1280 RPGGGLNTGGR
+1280 RPGGGLNTGGK
-1291 RLTKGLGSKG
+1291 RLNKNVLGSKG
-1301 GLTTKQIIAG
+1301 GPTIKQITAG
-1311 PSIGMM
+1311 MSIGAM
-1317 GFTGRSGGG
+1317 GFTGGGG
-1326 SIRGLAGTMFQGNKQ
+1326 SVRGLANTMFQGNKQ
-1341 RYQFTPKETSSRG
+1341 RYQFTPKESSSRG
-1354 GGGGGGGRSP
+1354 GGGGGGHR
-1364 RSGGGGGGGRDYTPR
+1364 GGGGGGGDRDHTPR
-1379 SSSSRNRKEK
+1379 SSSLRTRKEK

-1410 NRFWQNQ
+1410 NKFWQNQ

-1427 NTMRK
+1427 NSMRK
-1432 TIEDAKKSIEDLTND
+1432 TIEDANKSIKDLTDD

-1457 KQNDLA
+1457 KENDLA
-1463 NQKYFQ
+1463 NQRYFQ
-1469 SIAKKYGDTSRVR
+1469 SVAKKYGDTSRER

-1498 QKSITEKTKEIAKTR
+1498 KNSIADKEKEIAKTK

-1535 LQAAM
+1535 LQSTM
-1540 IEMINAYAASG
+1540 IDMINAYAASG

-1615 TGAGISRMASNGGA
+1615 TGAGIRSMASNGGA
-1629 GYSAPV
+1629 GYQAPV
-1635 TANANTEL
+1635 TAEADTWRAGKQLSALTE
-1643 AAKQIGYLT
+1643 
-1652 KDRYVNVYV
+1652 DRYVNIRARVV
-1661 QAVRTGAAL
+1661 S
-1670 GALGAMGGFRYAHG
+1670 GALAGLAGFLGRAHG

-1698 GRRRTGNWDADDML
+1698 GRRRTGNWDADDLL
-1712 GITSAGGVIGV
+1712 GITSAGGIIGV
-1723 QSGEYVMPRASV
+1723 QSGEYVMPRTSV

-1789 REVGAA
+1789 RQVGAA

>member
-7 LGFKINVDA
+7 LGFKISVDA

-66 MMKQIEAYKGLIKV
+66 MMKQIDAYKGLIKV
-80 TRELTAVRKELDGV
+80 TRELAAARKELDGV
-94 DFSKTAKNISEAVKA
+94 DFSKTAKNISEAVKS

-115 TTDYLG
+115 TTDYIG

-133 MYARLANVTRDFA
+133 LYARLANVSRDLA

-152 QSSLAKTNQAVAAA
+152 QSSLTKTNQAVAAQPKQKTELDEAA
-166 KTPQG
+166 K
-171 TATTDRERQA
+171 REALSAFRGKMYRARVRQA
-181 AIDRY
+181 DPTAPG
-186 RNRAQNAALLR
+186 AEVA
-197 NSAGSSGIVVE
+197 E
-208 RGVREE
+208 GVRAE
-214 TEAYKELVDAI
+214 TQAYKELVDAI
-225 GKAAAAEEKRAISA
+225 GKAEAAEEKRATVA
-239 GISRDIADIKKR
+239 GINQDLARVR
-251 EADETRRL
+251 RQEADETRRL
-259 AEAERDAAEISGR
+259 AEAEREAAEISGR

-306 DLRNYLSLLAA
+306 DLRNYLTLLAA

-325 SVAAAA
+325 SVSAAA

-347 AQSAEMRT
+347 SQSAEMRA

-431 HSGERYMNFA
+431 HSGQRYMNFA

-515 EGMDKFAT
+515 EGMGKFAT
-523 VLGMTTT
+523 VLGMTTE

-610 TLNATLTETIQ
+610 TLNATLTETIA

-702 KTNMVQAGLSG
+702 RTNMVQAGLSG

-734 IGLMKTRAALE
+734 IGLMKTRTALE
-745 RSDRA
+745 RSDQA

-756 LAAAGAAARKNAD
+756 LAAAGSAAKKNAD
-769 AIKAVGQAAG
+769 AIKAVGDAAG
-779 EAGKDLVS
+779 EAGKDLAA
-787 VGAAAASSAA
+787 VGEEAAASAA
-797 QTGLLARAMGGL
+797 KTGLLAKAMGGL
-809 KGVMSGIASLGP
+809 KGVMSGIASIGP

-829 TVIPIAIQLYDEWA
+829 TAIPVAIQLYDEWA

-852 AQQARV
+852 AEQARV

-869 LTKAILQDAKEA
+869 LTKALLQDAKEA

-886 ETFGTLELAV
+886 QTFGALELAV
-896 QGSAAST
+896 DGSASST
-903 KDSADTLYYWI
+903 KDSADALYYWI

-921 QATKEQ
+921 QATKDQ
-927 AAALGYSTLA
+927 AAAMGYSTLA

-986 DAANSYIDGFIKQL
+986 DAANSYIDGFIQQL
-1000 RDRKDEIYKANTYE
+1000 KDRKDEIYKANTYE
-1014 SRVYSGPYDNV
+1014 ARTYSGPYDYT
-1025 GMPIRKYN
+1025 GTPIRKYYS
-1033 DTQAGKQA
+1033 TQAGQQA

-1074 SQSALSQIVQGL
+1074 SQTALGQIVQGL

-1135 TNAEANMYSA
+1135 TNAEAGMYSA
-1145 LDDLNQSLYDNG
+1145 LDELNQSLYDNG
-1157 NSFETFTEAGRSN
+1157 NSFDTFTEAGRSN

-1216 QGIDTTWIEAQM
+1216 QGIDTTWVEAQM

-1238 ISGPTVDMTALNA
+1238 ISGPTVDMSALNA

-1280 RPGGGLNTGGR
+1280 RPGGGLNTGGK
-1291 RLTKGLGSKG
+1291 RLNKNALGSKG
-1301 GLTTKQIIAG
+1301 GLTTKQITAG
-1311 PSIGMM
+1311 MSIGAM
-1317 GFTGRSGGG
+1317 GFTGGGG
-1326 SIRGLAGTMFQGNKQ
+1326 SVRGLANTMFQGNKQ
-1341 RYQFTPKETSSRG
+1341 RYQFTPKESSSRG
-1354 GGGGGGGRSP
+1354 GGGGGGHRGG
-1364 RSGGGGGGGRDYTPR
+1364 GGGGGGGRDYTPR
-1379 SSSSRNRKEK
+1379 SSSSRTRKEK

-1432 TIEDAKKSIEDLTND
+1432 TIEDANKSIKDLTDD

-1457 KQNDLA
+1457 KENDLA
-1463 NQKYFQ
+1463 NQRYFQ
-1469 SIAKKYGDTSRVR
+1469 SVAKKYGDTSRQR

-1498 QKSITEKTKEIAKTR
+1498 KNSIADKEKEIAKTK

-1535 LQAAM
+1535 LQSTM
-1540 IEMINAYAASG
+1540 IDMINAYAASG

-1615 TGAGISRMASNGGA
+1615 TGAGIRSMASNGGA
-1629 GYSAPV
+1629 GYMAPV
-1635 TANANTEL
+1635 TAQADTWRAGKQLSALTE
-1643 AAKQIGYLT
+1643 
-1652 KDRYVNVYV
+1652 DRYVNIRARVV
-1661 QAVRTGAAL
+1661 S
-1670 GALGAMGGFRYAHG
+1670 GALAGLAGFLGRAHG

-1698 GRRRTGNWDADDML
+1698 GRRRTGNWDADDLL
-1712 GITSAGGVIGV
+1712 GITSAGGIIGV
-1723 QSGEYVMPRASV
+1723 QSGEYVMPRSSV

-1789 REVGAA
+1789 RAVGAA

>member
-146 RANKEL
+146 RANREL

-166 KTPQG
+166 KTPAG

-186 RNRAQNAALLR
+186 QYRARVAKFDQLSP
-197 NSAGSSGIVVE
+197 SATGSDVT
-208 RGVREE
+208 RAVREE
-214 TEAYKELVDAI
+214 SEAYKELVDAI

-272 SQAFRATQI
+272 SSAFRATQI

-306 DLRNYLSLLAA
+306 DLRNYLTLLAA

-347 AQSAEMRT
+347 AQSAEMRA

-431 HSGERYMNFA
+431 HSGQRYMNFA

-523 VLGMTTT
+523 VLGMTTE

-591 FRNSADAAR
+591 FKNSADAAR
-600 NTEFLDSSLE
+600 NTEFLDKSLE
-610 TLNATLTETIQ
+610 TLNATLTETIA

-655 LSHIGDNAFGRVFL
+655 LAHIGDNAFGRVFL
-669 AASSGLVIFGSLVA
+669 AASSGLVVFGSLVA

-720 YKLIKQANTALYEN
+720 YKLIKQANAALYEN

-745 RSDRA
+745 RSDQA

-756 LAAAGAAARKNAD
+756 LAAAGAAAKKNAD
-769 AIKAVGQAAG
+769 AIKAVGDAAG
-779 EAGKDLVS
+779 EAGKDLAG
-787 VGAAAASSAA
+787 VGTAAASSAA
-797 QTGLLARAMGGL
+797 KTGLLAKAMGGL
-809 KGVMSGIASLGP
+809 KGVMSGIASIGP

-829 TVIPIAIQLYDEWA
+829 TAIPVVIQLYDEWA

-869 LTKAILQDAKEA
+869 LTKALIQDAKEA

-886 ETFGTLELAV
+886 QTFGALELAV
-896 QGSAAST
+896 DGSAAST
-903 KDSADTLYYWI
+903 KDSADALYYWI

-921 QATKEQ
+921 QATKDQ
-927 AAALGYSTLA
+927 AAAMGYSTLA

-986 DAANSYIDGFIKQL
+986 DAANSYIDGFIQQL
-1000 RDRKDEIYKANTYE
+1000 KDRKDEIYKANTYE
-1014 SRVYSGPYDNV
+1014 ARTYSGPYDYT
-1025 GMPIRKYN
+1025 GTPIRKYYS
-1033 DTQAGKQA
+1033 TQAGQQA

-1074 SQSALSQIVQGL
+1074 SQTALGQIVQGL

-1135 TNAEANMYSA
+1135 TNAEAGMYSA
-1145 LDDLNQSLYDNG
+1145 LDELNQSLYDNG
-1157 NSFETFTEAGRSN
+1157 NSFDTFTEAGRSN

-1216 QGIDTTWIEAQM
+1216 QGIDTTWVEAQM

-1238 ISGPTVDMTALNA
+1238 ISGPTVDMSALNA

-1280 RPGGGLNTGGR
+1280 RPGGGLNTGGK
-1291 RLTKGLGSKG
+1291 RLNKNALGSKG
-1301 GLTTKQIIAG
+1301 GLTTKQITAG
-1311 PSIGMM
+1311 LSIGAM
-1317 GFTGRSGGG
+1317 GFTGGGG
-1326 SIRGLAGTMFQGNKQ
+1326 SVRGLAGTMFRGNKQ
-1341 RYQFTPKETSSRG
+1341 RYQFTPKESSSRG
-1354 GGGGGGGRSP
+1354 GGGGGHR
-1364 RSGGGGGGGRDYTPR
+1364 GGGGGGGDRDHTPR

-1457 KQNDLA
+1457 KENDLA

-1469 SIAKKYGDTSRVR
+1469 SVAKKYGDTSRVR

-1489 KTTKEISDT
+1489 KTTKDISDT
-1498 QKSITEKTKEIAKTR
+1498 QKSIAEKTKEINKTK

-1535 LQAAM
+1535 LQATM
-1540 IEMINAYAASG
+1540 IDMINAYAASG

-1574 MGFNQG
+1574 MGFNQD
-1580 EVTTLSGAFDNL
+1580 EVTALSGAFDHL
-1592 TRTIQAVPR
+1592 TYTINTTPR
-1601 VVDVDVSDNGTSDR
+1601 VVEVDVSDNGTAAATGDR
-1615 TGAGISRMASNGGA
+1615 IRNMASNGGA

-1635 TANANTEL
+1635 TADADTYRAGKQLSKLTED
-1643 AAKQIGYLT
+1643 GYKT
-1652 KDRYVNVYV
+1652 IYV
-1661 QAVRTGAAL
+1661 QFQQVQSPLSRVG
-1670 GALGAMGGFRYAHG
+1670 GGMGIMGGRFAHG
-1684 GRVPGRAGGGGMLG
+1684 GRVPGRAGGGSMLG

-1712 GITSAGGVIGV
+1712 GITPVGGVIGV
-1723 QSGEYVMPRASV
+1723 QSGEYVMPRSSV

-1758 NSPGLS
+1758 NGPGLS

-1789 REVGAA
+1789 RAVGAA

>member
-7 LGFKINVDA
+7 LGFKISVDA

-80 TRELTAVRKELDGV
+80 TRELAAARKELDGV
-94 DFSKTAKNISEAVKA
+94 DFSKTAQNISEAVKA

-115 TTDYLG
+115 TTDYIG

-133 MYARLANVTRDFA
+133 LYARLANVSRDLA

-152 QSSLAKTNQAVAAA
+152 QSSLIKTNQAVAAQPKQKTELDEAA
-166 KTPQG
+166 K
-171 TATTDRERQA
+171 REALSAFRGKMYRARVRQA
-181 AIDRY
+181 DPTA
-186 RNRAQNAALLR
+186 
-197 NSAGSSGIVVE
+197 SGAEVAE
-208 RGVREE
+208 GVRAE
-214 TEAYKELVDAI
+214 TQAYKELVDAI
-225 GKAAAAEEKRAISA
+225 GKAEAAEEKRATVA
-239 GISRDIADIKKR
+239 GINQDLARAR
-251 EADETRRL
+251 RQEADETRRL
-259 AEAERDAAEISGR
+259 AEAEREAAEISGR

-306 DLRNYLSLLAA
+306 DLRNYLTLLAA

-325 SVAAAA
+325 SVSAAA

-347 AQSAEMRT
+347 AQSAEMRA

-431 HSGERYMNFA
+431 HSGQRYMNFA

-515 EGMDKFAT
+515 EGMNKFAT
-523 VLGMTTT
+523 VLGMTTE

-600 NTEFLDSSLE
+600 NTEFLDKSLE

-655 LSHIGDNAFGRVFL
+655 LAHIGDNAFGRVFL
-669 AASSGLVIFGSLVA
+669 AASSGLVVFGSLVA

-720 YKLIKQANTALYEN
+720 YKLIKQANAALYEN
-734 IGLMKTRAALE
+734 IGLMKTRTALE
-745 RSDRA
+745 RSDQA

-756 LAAAGAAARKNAD
+756 LAAAGAQAKRGAD
-769 AIKAVGQAAG
+769 AIKAAGDAAG
-779 EAGKDLVS
+779 EAGKDLAA
-787 VGAAAASSAA
+787 VGEEAAASAA
-797 QTGLLARAMGGL
+797 KTGLLAKAMGGL
-809 KGVMSGIASLGP
+809 KGVMSGIASIGP

-829 TVIPIAIQLYDEWA
+829 TAIPVAIQLYDEWA

-852 AQQARV
+852 AEQARV

-886 ETFGTLELAV
+886 QTFGALELAV
-896 QGSAAST
+896 DGSADST
-903 KDSADTLYYWI
+903 KDSADALYYWI

-921 QATKEQ
+921 QATKDQ
-927 AAALGYSTLA
+927 AAAMGYSTLA

-967 TDQGFDWK
+967 KDQGFDWQ

-1000 RDRKDEIYKANTYE
+1000 KDRKDEIYKANTYE
-1014 SRVYSGPYDNV
+1014 SRIYSGTYDTV
-1025 GMPIRKYN
+1025 GTPIRKYY
-1033 DTQAGKQA
+1033 DTQAGKEA
-1041 EQDVQNLN
+1041 EQNVQDLN
-1049 NQIEALENLR
+1049 NQITALENLR

-1074 SQSALSQIVQGL
+1074 SQTALGQIVQGL

-1135 TNAEANMYSA
+1135 TNAEAGMYSA
-1145 LDDLNQSLYDNG
+1145 LDELNQSLYDNG
-1157 NSFETFTEAGRSN
+1157 NSFDTFTEAGRSN

-1238 ISGPTVDMTALNA
+1238 ISGPTVDMSALNA

-1280 RPGGGLNTGGR
+1280 RPGGGLNTGGK
-1291 RLTKGLGSKG
+1291 RLNKNVLGSKG
-1301 GLTTKQIIAG
+1301 GLTTKQITAG
-1311 PSIGMM
+1311 MSIGAM
-1317 GFTGRSGGG
+1317 GFTGGGG
-1326 SIRGLAGTMFQGNKQ
+1326 SVRGLANTMFQGNKQ
-1341 RYQFTPKETSSRG
+1341 RYQFTPKTSSSGHG
-1354 GGGGGGGRSP
+1354 GGGGGGGHRG
-1364 RSGGGGGGGRDYTPR
+1364 GGGGGGGRDYTPR
-1379 SSSSRNRKEK
+1379 SSSSRTRKEK

-1410 NRFWQNQ
+1410 NKFWQNQ

-1427 NTMRK
+1427 NSMRK
-1432 TIEDAKKSIEDLTND
+1432 TIEDANKSIKDLTDD

-1457 KQNDLA
+1457 KENDLA
-1463 NQKYFQ
+1463 NQRYFQ
-1469 SIAKKYGDTSRVR
+1469 SVAKKYGDTSRER

-1498 QKSITEKTKEIAKTR
+1498 KNSIADKEKEIAKTK

-1535 LQAAM
+1535 LQSTM
-1540 IEMINAYAASG
+1540 IDMINAYAASG

-1615 TGAGISRMASNGGA
+1615 TGAGIRSMASNGGA

-1635 TANANTEL
+1635 TAQADTWRAGKQLSALTE
-1643 AAKQIGYLT
+1643 
-1652 KDRYVNVYV
+1652 DRYVNIRARVV
-1661 QAVRTGAAL
+1661 S
-1670 GALGAMGGFRYAHG
+1670 GALAGLAGFLGRAHG

-1698 GRRRTGNWDADDML
+1698 GRRRTGNWDADDLL

-1723 QSGEYVMPRASV
+1723 QSGEYVMPRSSV
-1735 DKYGPGMMEAIRAG
+1735 DRYGPGMMEAIRAG

-1789 REVGAA
+1789 RQVGAA

>member
-7 LGFKINVDA
+7 LGFKISVDA

-23 NEFTAAAGRIAEAT
+23 NEFTAAAGRIAEAA
-37 RAMARATQGAKAAV
+37 RAMAGATQGAKAAV

-146 RANKEL
+146 RANREL
-152 QSSLAKTNQAVAAA
+152 QASLAKTNQAVAAA
-166 KTPQG
+166 KTPEG

-186 RNRAQNAALLR
+186 QYRARVAKFNQLSP
-197 NSAGSSGIVVE
+197 SATGSDVT
-208 RGVREE
+208 RAVREE
-214 TEAYKELVDAI
+214 SEAYKELVDAI

-259 AEAERDAAEISGR
+259 AEAEREAAEISGR
-272 SQAFRATQI
+272 SSAFRATQI

-306 DLRNYLSLLAA
+306 DLRNYLTLLAA

-347 AQSAEMRT
+347 AQSAEMRA
-355 LSNTYKDLST
+355 LSNTYRDLST

-431 HSGERYMNFA
+431 HSGQRYMNFA

-515 EGMDKFAT
+515 EGLDKFAT
-523 VLGMTTT
+523 VLGMTTA

-669 AASSGLVIFGSLVA
+669 AASSGLVVFGSLVA

-702 KTNMVQAGLSG
+702 RTNMVQAGLSG

-720 YKLIKQANTALYEN
+720 YKLIKQANAALYEN
-734 IGLMKTRAALE
+734 IGLMKTRTALE
-745 RSDRA
+745 RSDQA

-756 LAAAGAAARKNAD
+756 LAAAGAAAKKNAD
-769 AIKAVGQAAG
+769 AIKAVGDAAG
-779 EAGKDLVS
+779 EAGKDLAG
-787 VGAAAASSAA
+787 VGTAAASSAA
-797 QTGLLARAMGGL
+797 KTGLLAKAMGGL
-809 KGVMSGIASLGP
+809 KGVMSGIASIGP

-829 TVIPIAIQLYDEWA
+829 TAIPVVIQLYDEWA

-852 AQQARV
+852 AEQARV

-869 LTKAILQDAKEA
+869 LTKALIQDAKEA

-886 ETFGTLELAV
+886 QTFGALELAV
-896 QGSAAST
+896 DGSADST
-903 KDSADTLYYWI
+903 KDSADALYYWI

-921 QATKEQ
+921 QATKDQ
-927 AAALGYSTLA
+927 AAAMGYSTLA

-986 DAANSYIDGFIKQL
+986 DAANSYIDGFIQQL
-1000 RDRKDEIYKANTYE
+1000 KDRKDEIYKANTYE
-1014 SRVYSGPYDNV
+1014 ARTYSGPYDYT
-1025 GMPIRKYN
+1025 GTPIRKYYS
-1033 DTQAGKQA
+1033 TQAGQQA

-1074 SQSALSQIVQGL
+1074 SQTALGQIVQGL

-1135 TNAEANMYSA
+1135 TNAEAGMYSA
-1145 LDDLNQSLYDNG
+1145 LDELNQSLYDNG
-1157 NSFETFTEAGRSN
+1157 NSFDTFTEAGRSN

-1216 QGIDTTWIEAQM
+1216 QGIDTTWVEAQM

-1238 ISGPTVDMTALNA
+1238 ISGPTVDMSALNA

-1280 RPGGGLNTGGR
+1280 RPGGGLNTGGK
-1291 RLTKGLGSKG
+1291 RLNKNVLGSKG
-1301 GLTTKQIIAG
+1301 GLTTKQITAG
-1311 PSIGMM
+1311 LSIGAM
-1317 GFTGRSGGG
+1317 GFTGGGG
-1326 SIRGLAGTMFQGNKQ
+1326 SVRGLANTMFQGNKQ
-1341 RYQFTPKETSSRG
+1341 RYQFTPKTSSGHGGGGGGGGHRG
-1354 GGGGGGGRSP
+1354 GGGGGGGDREH
-1364 RSGGGGGGGRDYTPR
+1364 TPQ
-1379 SSSSRNRKEK
+1379 SSSSRTRKEK

-1410 NRFWQNQ
+1410 NKFWQNQ

-1427 NTMRK
+1427 NSMRK
-1432 TIEDAKKSIEDLTND
+1432 TIEDANKSIKDLTDD

-1457 KQNDLA
+1457 KENDLA
-1463 NQKYFQ
+1463 NQRYFQ
-1469 SIAKKYGDTSRVR
+1469 SVAKKYGDTSRER

-1498 QKSITEKTKEIAKTR
+1498 KNSIADKEKEIAKTK

-1535 LQAAM
+1535 LQSTM
-1540 IEMINAYAASG
+1540 IDMINAYAASG

-1615 TGAGISRMASNGGA
+1615 TGAGIRSMASNGGA
-1629 GYSAPV
+1629 GYQAPV
-1635 TANANTEL
+1635 TAEADTWRAGKQLSALTE
-1643 AAKQIGYLT
+1643 
-1652 KDRYVNVYV
+1652 DRYVTIRARVV
-1661 QAVRTGAAL
+1661 S
-1670 GALGAMGGFRYAHG
+1670 GALAGLAGFLGRAHG

-1712 GITSAGGVIGV
+1712 GITPVGGVIGV
-1723 QSGEYVMPRASV
+1723 QSGEYVMPRSSV

-1789 REVGAA
+1789 RAVGAA

>member
-7 LGFKINVDA
+7 LGFKISVDA

-66 MMKQIEAYKGLIKV
+66 MMKQIDAYKGLIKV

-94 DFSKTAKNISEAVKA
+94 DFSKTAQNISEAVKA

-115 TTDYLG
+115 TTDYIG

-133 MYARLANVTRDFA
+133 LYARLANVSRDLA

-152 QSSLAKTNQAVAAA
+152 QSSLTKTNQAVAAQPKQKTELDEAA
-166 KTPQG
+166 K
-171 TATTDRERQA
+171 REALSAFRGKMYRARVRQA
-181 AIDRY
+181 DPTA
-186 RNRAQNAALLR
+186 
-197 NSAGSSGIVVE
+197 SGAEVAE
-208 RGVREE
+208 GVRAE
-214 TEAYKELVDAI
+214 TQAYKELVDAI
-225 GKAAAAEEKRAISA
+225 GKAEAAEEKRATVA
-239 GISRDIADIKKR
+239 GINQDLARAR
-251 EADETRRL
+251 RQEADETRRL

-306 DLRNYLSLLAA
+306 DLRNYLTLLAA

-347 AQSAEMRT
+347 AQSAEMRA
-355 LSNTYKDLST
+355 LSNTYRDLST

-431 HSGERYMNFA
+431 HSGQRYMNFA

-523 VLGMTTT
+523 VLGMTTA
-530 EAENLWRTDPSTFF
+530 EAENLWHTDPSTFF

-554 TDSVERWTIIKNL
+554 TDSVERWTVIKNL

-591 FRNSADAAR
+591 FRNSAEAAR

-610 TLNATLTETIQ
+610 TLNATLTETIA

-769 AIKAVGQAAG
+769 AIKAVGEAAG
-779 EAGKDLVS
+779 EAGKDLMG
-787 VGAAAASSAA
+787 VGTAAASSAV
-797 QTGLLARAMGGL
+797 QTGLLAKAMGGL
-809 KGVMSGIASLGP
+809 KGVMSGIASIGP

-843 NSAKRAAEA
+843 NAEQRAADKAREV
-852 AQQARV
+852 QQAQ
-858 ENLQALGGGEA
+858 LTALGGA
-869 LTKAILQDAKEA
+869 DQFTKALLQDSRDA
-881 ADGTQ
+881 AAGNTNAY
-886 ETFGTLELAV
+886 TGMTVAV
-896 QGSAAST
+896 DGSAEAT
-903 KDSADTLYYWI
+903 RKGADAMYYWI

-921 QATKEQ
+921 QATKDQ
-927 AAALGYSTLA
+927 AAAMGYSTLA
-937 IGDHTAA
+937 IGEHTAA
-944 LIKDAIAS
+944 LFKDALAN
-952 SDAFKS
+952 SDAFKEFT
-958 LSANDFKTL
+958 NYDFQWLK
-967 TDQGFDWK
+967 DAGFDWK
-975 EWSRQYATGGQ
+975 EWARIQAEEGKAGI
-986 DAANSYIDGFIKQL
+986 DSYIDTLIDELTAKGAELEKKFFKQDSSPL
-1000 RDRKDEIYKANTYE
+1000 GSFGRLIGGNPGWWTNSDAEAQVAQIE
-1014 SRVYSGPYDNV
+1014 S
-1025 GMPIRKYN
+1025 
-1033 DTQAGKQA
+1033 
-1041 EQDVQNLN
+1041 
-1049 NQIEALENLR
+1049 QIEALQ
-1059 TKLGDVSGA
+1059 KLKGAQGDIA
-1068 ASDAVS
+1068 DTASTALS
-1074 SQSALSQIVQGL
+1074 SQQALSDVTQGL

-1096 TGSLADATADAA
+1096 TGSLADATADAS
-1108 EDAKTAGQ
+1108 EEAKTAGQ

-1170 LEALQNYLKATA
+1170 LEALQNYLKTTA

-1201 YIASYVQAA
+1201 YIASYVQSA

-1364 RSGGGGGGGRDYTPR
+1364 RGGGGGGDRDRTPR
-1379 SSSSRNRKEK
+1379 SSSSRGRKEK

-1402 DKAMNQAL
+1402 DKAMNNAL

-1469 SIAKKYGDTSRVR
+1469 SIARKYGDTSRVR

-1498 QKSITEKTKEIAKTR
+1498 QKSITEKTKEINKTR

-1535 LQAAM
+1535 LQATM

-1574 MGFNQG
+1574 MGFNQN
-1580 EVTTLSGAFDNL
+1580 EVSTLSGAFDNL

-1652 KDRYVNVYV
+1652 KDRYMNVYV

-1684 GRVPGRAGGGGMLG
+1684 GRVPGLAGGGGMLG
-1698 GRRRTGNWDADDML
+1698 GRKRTGNWDADDLL

-1723 QSGEYVMPRASV
+1723 QSGEYVMPRTSV

-1758 NSPGLS
+1758 QTPALS

-1789 REVGAA
+1789 RAVGAA